1 MVKRM
6 LIDATH
12 AEESRV
18 VVINGNRLEEYDVE
32 TSTKKQIKGNIYLA
46 KVTRVE
52 PSLQAAFVDYGG
64 NRHGFLAFSE
74 IHSDYYQIPVAD
86 REAIAR
92 SHSHPPA
99 MRDADIVEDNIG
111 GDNDDAP
118 KKDRKPVRSRSR
130 RKPRKDDAAST
141 VAGENTDT
149 VTSSDHDDD
158 GEVLENTA
166 ASANSETGEEDS
178 KPRRRRMRNRRKK
191 PEDTE
196 NNADAAAHSD
206 DTNGNDDD
214 NGNGNEGGSNTVA
227 TMSAEIAEI
236 SVDIDDTETVNDD
249 ENIEDMGGDDTDEFS
264 ESIRPQMQK
273 RYKIQEV
280 IKRRQILLVQVVK
293 EERGNKGAA
302 LSTFLSLA
310 GRYCV
315 LMPNTPRGGGISRKI
330 TNAQDRKRLKS
341 ILAELEIPG
350 GMAVI
355 VRTAGAERTKAEIKR
370 DFDYLM
376 RLWDRI
382 RETTLQSQAPCL
394 IYEEADLIKR
404 SIRDL
409 YARDVDEVLVEGD
422 EGYRIAKD
430 FMKML
435 MPSHAKRVQPYKD
448 QGVPLFHRFQV
459 ESQLDAMLNPVVQLK
474 SGGYIVINPTEA
486 LVAIDVNSGRS
497 TRERNIEE
505 TAYKTNLEAAEEL
518 ARQLRL
524 RDLAGL
530 IVVDFI
536 DMEDHRN
543 QGAVER
549 KLKEA
554 MRNDRARLQI
564 GRISPFGLLEM
575 SRQRLRPSLVES
587 AFEVCTHCRG
597 VGLVRSIESSALH
610 LLRVIEEEGMRRRAG
625 ALTVHVASEVAL
637 YILNRKRDSLAEI
650 ENRYGFTVMI
660 FGDDSLISPDHRIE
674 RSRAPK
680 AGDDDNSAV
689 LNTDSVSLTAIE
701 APIELVEEELV
712 ENTSRDDDETDTDT
726 DTNSDSST
734 GTDSDEQ
741 NKRRRRRRR
750 RRGRPD
756 ERDENITANAEE
768 SSSNDDEDDDDN
780 TQSADQGNGDD
791 DGEDDASRK
800 RRRRGKR
807 GGRRRSRRQ
816 EFDAAPRVVSPNDDP
831 EATEKRRS
839 RDHAASDETDIDVII
854 EGDSEGQEA
863 DAFVATGDGEEIRP
877 ARERSTTAPAPA
889 RQRRDRRDRNKDNRR
904 NNQNRD
910 RSEVRNIPIQSGPAP
925 ESGDA
930 ETHDVAAAQTTMPA
944 PALEPATTPAPA
956 PEAASVPT
964 ETTAREKP
972 VSENA
977 QATSQPVKTEAATP
991 AADVIKQ
998 SAPVE
1003 TSPAPAAEP
1012 TTEPAAQPEP
1022 QPAEAATTTNS
1033 SDTAQEEVKAP
1044 EAPAKPKP
1052 KRKGWWS
1059 N

>member
-86 REAIAR
+86 REALTQ
-92 SHSHPPA
+92 SHT
-99 MRDADIVEDNIG
+99 RNVKDAEIVEDNLSDG
-111 GDNDDAP
+111 EDSP
-118 KKDRKPVRSRSR
+118 KKEKKPTRSRSR
-130 RKPRKDDAAST
+130 RKPRAKDKDETVEAADGDASPVEATATADATTSPDSKNDAT
-141 VAGENTDT
+141 
-149 VTSSDHDDD
+149 TSSD
-158 GEVLENTA
+158 
-166 ASANSETGEEDS
+166 EEDA
-178 KPRRRRMRNRRKK
+178 KPRRRRTRNRRKK
-191 PEDTE
+191 SDEVDAST
-196 NNADAAAHSD
+196 ADADAKDASPSEDNTSDANTGSDGD
-206 DTNGNDDD
+206 DTPTGGN
-214 NGNGNEGGSNTVA
+214 A
-227 TMSAEIAEI
+227 AMSAEVAELT
-236 SVDIDDTETVNDD
+236 VDIDSDGSDGDTVSEINAKSD
-249 ENIEDMGGDDTDEFS
+249 EEDIEDLGGDDADEFV
-264 ESIRPQMQK
+264 ESHSRQLQK

-341 ILAELEIPG
+341 ILAELEIPD

-549 KLKEA
+549 KIKEA

-597 VGLVRSIESSALH
+597 VGLVRSIESAALH
-610 LLRVIEEEGMRRRAG
+610 LLRVLEEEGMRRRSG
-625 ALTVHVASEVAL
+625 SLTVHVASEVAL
-637 YILNRKRDSLAEI
+637 YILNRKRETLAEI
-650 ENRYGFTVMI
+650 EQRYGFTVMI

-674 RSRAPK
+674 RSRAK
-680 AGDDDNSAV
+680 KGDELEDVPAV

-701 APIELVEEELV
+701 NPVD
-712 ENTSRDDDETDTDT
+712 TDDDDEEEEESPSAKNTAQD
-726 DTNSDSST
+726 
-734 GTDSDEQ
+734 DEEQ
-741 NKRRRRRRR
+741 GGKRRRRRRR
-750 RRGRPD
+750 RRGR
-756 ERDENITANAEE
+756 
-768 SSSNDDEDDDDN
+768 NDDRDDRNDQQQETSDAEAGNDDNADQNSDNEDDDDEES
-780 TQSADQGNGDD
+780 Q
-791 DGEDDASRK
+791 RK

-816 EFDAAPRVVSPNDDP
+816 DFEAKSTRSPNDDP
-831 EATEKRRS
+831 ALTAARRN
-839 RDHAASDETDIDVII
+839 RDHEAPDGAEENTVIDA
-854 EGDSEGQEA
+854 ESEGQDA
-863 DAFVATGDGEEIRP
+863 DSFDQDGV
-877 ARERSTTAPAPA
+877 REGRSRSTTAPAPA
-889 RQRRDRRDRNKDNRR
+889 RPRRDRNDNRR
-904 NNQNRD
+904 NRRD
-910 RSEVRNIPIQSGPAP
+910 RNDRPRGKDGNNDGGNDRGDVKNIPIQSGPAP
-925 ESGDA
+925 EAEANSKPDA
-930 ETHDVAAAQTTMPA
+930 TAGAPAAAPAEVAAP
-944 PALEPATTPAPA
+944 
-956 PEAASVPT
+956 
-964 ETTAREKP
+964 K
-972 VSENA
+972 
-977 QATSQPVKTEAATP
+977 AATP
-991 AADVIKQ
+991 APKPEEKV
-998 SAPVE
+998 APKAEKPAEKAPEPKAEAKPEPVAAE
-1003 TSPAPAAEP
+1003 KPAPEPAPAAEP
-1012 TTEPAAQPEP
+1012 AKDKKSEP
-1022 QPAEAATTTNS
+1022 
-1033 SDTAQEEVKAP
+1033 K
-1044 EAPAKPKP
+1044 
-1052 KRKGWWS
+1052 KRGWWS
-1059 N
+1059 LGR

>member
-86 REAIAR
+86 REALTQ
-92 SHSHPPA
+92 SHT
-99 MRDADIVEDNIG
+99 RNVKDAEIVEDNLSDG
-111 GDNDDAP
+111 EDSP
-118 KKDRKPVRSRSR
+118 KKEKKPTRSRSR
-130 RKPRKDDAAST
+130 RKPRAKDKDETVEAADGDASPVEAT
-141 VAGENTDT
+141 ATADAT
-149 VTSSDHDDD
+149 TSPDSKNDATTGSD
-158 GEVLENTA
+158 
-166 ASANSETGEEDS
+166 EEDA
-178 KPRRRRMRNRRKK
+178 KPRRRRTRNRRKK
-191 PEDTE
+191 SDEVDAST
-196 NNADAAAHSD
+196 ADADAKDASPSEDNTSDANTGSDGD
-206 DTNGNDDD
+206 DTPTGGN
-214 NGNGNEGGSNTVA
+214 A
-227 TMSAEIAEI
+227 AMSAEVAELT
-236 SVDIDDTETVNDD
+236 VDIDADGSDGDTVSEINAKSD
-249 ENIEDMGGDDTDEFS
+249 EEDIEDLGGDDADEFV
-264 ESIRPQMQK
+264 ESHSRQLQK

-341 ILAELEIPG
+341 ILAELEIPD

-549 KLKEA
+549 KIKEA

-597 VGLVRSIESSALH
+597 VGLVRSIESAALH
-610 LLRVIEEEGMRRRAG
+610 LLRVLEEEGMRRRSG
-625 ALTVHVASEVAL
+625 SLTVHVASEVAL
-637 YILNRKRDSLAEI
+637 YILNRKRETLAEI
-650 ENRYGFTVMI
+650 EQRYGFTVMI

-674 RSRAPK
+674 RSRAK
-680 AGDDDNSAV
+680 KGDELEDVPAV

-701 APIELVEEELV
+701 NPVD
-712 ENTSRDDDETDTDT
+712 TDDDDEEEEEAPSAKNTAQD
-726 DTNSDSST
+726 
-734 GTDSDEQ
+734 DEEQ
-741 NKRRRRRRR
+741 GGKRRRRRRR
-750 RRGRPD
+750 RRGR
-756 ERDENITANAEE
+756 
-768 SSSNDDEDDDDN
+768 NDDRDDRNDQQQEASDAEAGNDDNADQNSDNEDDDDEES
-780 TQSADQGNGDD
+780 Q
-791 DGEDDASRK
+791 RK

-816 EFDAAPRVVSPNDDP
+816 DFEAKSTRSPNDDP
-831 EATEKRRS
+831 ALTAARRN
-839 RDHAASDETDIDVII
+839 RDHEAPDGAEESTVIDA
-854 EGDSEGQEA
+854 ESEGQDA
-863 DAFVATGDGEEIRP
+863 DSFDQEGV
-877 ARERSTTAPAPA
+877 REGRSRSTTAPAPA
-889 RQRRDRRDRNKDNRR
+889 RPRRDRNDNRR
-904 NNQNRD
+904 NRRD
-910 RSEVRNIPIQSGPAP
+910 RNDRPRGKDSNNDGGNDRGDVKNIPIQSGPAP
-925 ESGDA
+925 EADA
-930 ETHDVAAAQTTMPA
+930 NSKPDATAAAPASAPAEVAAP
-944 PALEPATTPAPA
+944 
-956 PEAASVPT
+956 
-964 ETTAREKP
+964 K
-972 VSENA
+972 
-977 QATSQPVKTEAATP
+977 AATP
-991 AADVIKQ
+991 ASKPEEKVAPKAEKSAEKAPEPKAEAKPEPIAAEK
-998 SAPVE
+998 SAPASE
-1003 TSPAPAAEP
+1003 PAPAAEP
-1012 TTEPAAQPEP
+1012 AKDKKSEP
-1022 QPAEAATTTNS
+1022 
-1033 SDTAQEEVKAP
+1033 K
-1044 EAPAKPKP
+1044 
-1052 KRKGWWS
+1052 KRGWWS
-1059 N
+1059 LGR

>member
-86 REAIAR
+86 REALSQGGAQVK
-92 SHSHPPA
+92 
-99 MRDADIVEDNIG
+99 DAEIVEDNIG
-111 GDNDDAP
+111 ETDDSP
-118 KKDRKPVRSRSR
+118 KKEKKSTRSRSR
-130 RKPRKDDAAST
+130 RKPRAKDKDETQDASESDASDGETVVDADAANPSDGASDGA
-141 VAGENTDT
+141 V
-149 VTSSDHDDD
+149 SSD
-158 GEVLENTA
+158 EE
-166 ASANSETGEEDS
+166 ET
-178 KPRRRRMRNRRKK
+178 KPRRRRTRNRRKK
-191 PEDTE
+191 SDDADAQASDASSDEAASGDA
-196 NNADAAAHSD
+196 NADS
-206 DTNGNDDD
+206 NGGSDDD
-214 NGNGNEGGSNTVA
+214 NSPSGGNA
-227 TMSAEIAEI
+227 AMSADVAEL
-236 SVDIDDTETVNDD
+236 SVDVDADGDDSEEDAPSADAGTE
-249 ENIEDMGGDDTDEFS
+249 EEEIEDLGGDDTDEFV
-264 ESIRPQMQK
+264 ESHSRQLQK

-280 IKRRQILLVQVVK
+280 IKRRQIILVQVVK

-330 TNAQDRKRLKS
+330 TNAKDRKRLKS
-341 ILAELEIPG
+341 ILAELEIPD

-422 EGYRIAKD
+422 DGYRVAKD

-543 QGAVER
+543 QASVER

-587 AFEVCTHCRG
+587 AFEVCSHCRG
-597 VGLVRSIESSALH
+597 VGLVRSIESAALH
-610 LLRVIEEEGMRRRAG
+610 LLRVIEEEGMRRRSG

-650 ENRYGFTVMI
+650 EQRYGFTVMI

-674 RSRAPK
+674 RTRAK
-680 AGDDDNSAV
+680 KGDEQEEAAPV

-701 APIELVEEELV
+701 SPVEADDEEE
-712 ENTSRDDDETDTDT
+712 ETIRGDDDDQ
-726 DTNSDSST
+726 
-734 GTDSDEQ
+734 GG
-741 NKRRRRRRR
+741 KRRRRRRR
-750 RRGRPD
+750 RRGRND
-756 ERDENITANAEE
+756 DRDDRTENQQDAADSDAEDADG
-768 SSSNDDEDDDDN
+768 SDRNGSDDDDEDSN
-780 TQSADQGNGDD
+780 
-791 DGEDDASRK
+791 RK

-816 EFDAAPRVVSPNDDP
+816 DFDGNRTRSPNDDP
-831 EATEKRRS
+831 ALTAARRN
-839 RDHAASDETDIDVII
+839 RDHEAPDGSEENTVIDA
-854 EGDSEGQEA
+854 ESEGQDA
-863 DAFVATGDGEEIRP
+863 DSFDQEGVRAGRT
-877 ARERSTTAPAPA
+877 RSTTAPAPA
-889 RQRRDRRDRNKDNRR
+889 RPRRDRNDNRR
-904 NNQNRD
+904 NRRD
-910 RSEVRNIPIQSGPAP
+910 RNSRPERGEGSNERGDVKNIPIQSGPAP
-925 ESGDA
+925 EAVA
-930 ETHDVAAAQTTMPA
+930 ESKADVAAPA
-944 PALEPATTPAPA
+944 PKAEAPKVEAPVEKPAAPKPAEPAKTEAPAPA
-956 PEAASVPT
+956 PE
-964 ETTAREKP
+964 
-972 VSENA
+972 
-977 QATSQPVKTEAATP
+977 
-991 AADVIKQ
+991 
-998 SAPVE
+998 
-1003 TSPAPAAEP
+1003 PAPAAEP
-1012 TTEPAAQPEP
+1012 AKDE
-1022 QPAEAATTTNS
+1022 
-1033 SDTAQEEVKAP
+1033 
-1044 EAPAKPKP
+1044 KPKP
-1052 KRKGWWS
+1052 KKRGWWS
-1059 N
+1059 LGR

>member
-18 VVINGNRLEEYDVE
+18 VVIHGNRLEEYDVE

-86 REAIAR
+86 REAIAQGHAQ
-92 SHSHPPA
+92 SNA
-99 MRDADIVEDNIG
+99 QVKDAEIVEDNIVD
-111 GDNDDAP
+111 GDDSQ
-118 KKDRKPVRSRSR
+118 KKEKKPSRSRSR
-130 RKPRKDDAAST
+130 RKPRAKDKDEASDTPNAESAEAEAST
-141 VAGENTDT
+141 DAPAQSEAATDN
-149 VTSSDHDDD
+149 TSSGDD
-158 GEVLENTA
+158 
-166 ASANSETGEEDS
+166 EDA
-178 KPRRRRMRNRRKK
+178 KPRRRRPRNRRKK
-191 PEDTE
+191 SDEVEASGSNAEE
-196 NNADAAAHSD
+196 NSSTDGNNDSGSDGD
-206 DTNGNDDD
+206 DTPNG
-214 NGNGNEGGSNTVA
+214 GNA
-227 TMSAEIAEI
+227 AMSAEVAELD
-236 SVDIDDTETVNDD
+236 VDIDADSSDEDTGNEVTSLDAESDVEED
-249 ENIEDMGGDDTDEFS
+249 IEDLGGDDSDEFV
-264 ESIRPQMQK
+264 ESHSRQLQK

-280 IKRRQILLVQVVK
+280 IKRRQIILVQVVK

-330 TNAQDRKRLKS
+330 TNAKDRKRLKS
-341 ILAELEIPG
+341 ILAELEIPD

-355 VRTAGAERTKAEIKR
+355 VRTAGSERTKAEIKR

-422 EGYRIAKD
+422 EGYRVAKD

-474 SGGYIVINPTEA
+474 SGGYLVINPTEA
-486 LVAIDVNSGRS
+486 LVAVDVNSGRS

-543 QGAVER
+543 QASVER

-597 VGLVRSIESSALH
+597 VGLVRSIESAALH
-610 LLRVIEEEGMRRRAG
+610 LLRVIEEEGMRRRSG

-637 YILNRKRDSLAEI
+637 YILNRKRDSLGEI
-650 ENRYGFTVMI
+650 ESRYGFSVMI

-674 RSRAPK
+674 RTRAK
-680 AGDDDNSAV
+680 KGDEADEAAPV

-701 APIELVEEELV
+701 NPVDTDDEDETEHNE
-712 ENTSRDDDETDTDT
+712 DDDQ
-726 DTNSDSST
+726 
-734 GTDSDEQ
+734 GG
-741 NKRRRRRRR
+741 KRRRRRRR
-750 RRGRPD
+750 RRGR
-756 ERDENITANAEE
+756 
-768 SSSNDDEDDDDN
+768 NDDRDDRNNDQQQDASGDSDDASDNTDRNNKTDNDDDD
-780 TQSADQGNGDD
+780 DD
-791 DGEDDASRK
+791 SNRK

-816 EFDAAPRVVSPNDDP
+816 DFDGNRSRSPADDP
-831 EATEKRRS
+831 ALTAARRN
-839 RDHAASDETDIDVII
+839 RDHEAPDGTAEDTVIDAET
-854 EGDSEGQEA
+854 EGQDA
-863 DAFVATGDGEEIRP
+863 DSFEQEGVRAGRT
-877 ARERSTTAPAPA
+877 RSTTAPAPA
-889 RQRRDRRDRNKDNRR
+889 RPRRDRNDNRR
-904 NNQNRD
+904 NRRD
-910 RSEVRNIPIQSGPAP
+910 RNNRPNNQDGDKDGSNERDVKNIPIQSGPAP
-925 ESGDA
+925 EAQPETPVEAKPQAASSSASAPAEVSAPAAKEEAPNA
-930 ETHDVAAAQTTMPA
+930 ETPA
-944 PALEPATTPAPA
+944 EKPSEKPVEPKADEPKKAEPA
-956 PEAASVPT
+956 PEAT
-964 ETTAREKP
+964 
-972 VSENA
+972 
-977 QATSQPVKTEAATP
+977 
-991 AADVIKQ
+991 
-998 SAPVE
+998 
-1003 TSPAPAAEP
+1003 PAAEP
-1012 TTEPAAQPEP
+1012 AKDE
-1022 QPAEAATTTNS
+1022 
-1033 SDTAQEEVKAP
+1033 
-1044 EAPAKPKP
+1044 KPKP
-1052 KRKGWWS
+1052 KKRGWWS
-1059 N
+1059 LGR

>member
-18 VVINGNRLEEYDVE
+18 VVIHGNRLEEYDVE

-86 REAIAR
+86 REAIAQGHAQ
-92 SHSHPPA
+92 SNA
-99 MRDADIVEDNIG
+99 QVKDAEIVEDNIG
-111 GDNDDAP
+111 DGDDSQ
-118 KKDRKPVRSRSR
+118 KKEKKPSRSRSR
-130 RKPRKDDAAST
+130 RKPRAKDKDEASDTPNAESPEAEAST
-141 VAGENTDT
+141 DAPAQSEAATDN
-149 VTSSDHDDD
+149 TSSGD
-158 GEVLENTA
+158 
-166 ASANSETGEEDS
+166 EEDA
-178 KPRRRRMRNRRKK
+178 KPRRRRPRNRRKK
-191 PEDTE
+191 SDEVEASGSNAEE
-196 NNADAAAHSD
+196 NSSTDGNNDSGSDGD
-206 DTNGNDDD
+206 DTPTGGN
-214 NGNGNEGGSNTVA
+214 A
-227 TMSAEIAEI
+227 AMSAEVAELD
-236 SVDIDDTETVNDD
+236 VDIDADSSDEDTGNEVTSLDAESDVEED
-249 ENIEDMGGDDTDEFS
+249 IEDLGGDDSDEFV
-264 ESIRPQMQK
+264 ESHSRQLQK

-280 IKRRQILLVQVVK
+280 IKRRQIILVQVVK

-330 TNAQDRKRLKS
+330 TNAKDRKRLKS
-341 ILAELEIPG
+341 ILAELEIPD

-355 VRTAGAERTKAEIKR
+355 VRTAGSERTKAEIKR

-422 EGYRIAKD
+422 EGYRVAKD

-474 SGGYIVINPTEA
+474 SGGYLVINPTEA
-486 LVAIDVNSGRS
+486 LVAVDVNSGRS

-543 QGAVER
+543 QASVER

-597 VGLVRSIESSALH
+597 VGLVRSIESAALH
-610 LLRVIEEEGMRRRAG
+610 LLRVIEEEGMRRRSG

-637 YILNRKRDSLAEI
+637 YILNRKRDSLGEI
-650 ENRYGFTVMI
+650 ESRYGFSVMI

-674 RSRAPK
+674 RTRAK
-680 AGDDDNSAV
+680 KGDEADEAAPV

-701 APIELVEEELV
+701 NPVDTDDEDETEHNE
-712 ENTSRDDDETDTDT
+712 DDDQ
-726 DTNSDSST
+726 
-734 GTDSDEQ
+734 GG
-741 NKRRRRRRR
+741 KRRRRRRR
-750 RRGRPD
+750 RRGR
-756 ERDENITANAEE
+756 
-768 SSSNDDEDDDDN
+768 NDDRDDRNNDQQQDASGDSDDSSDNADRNNKTDNDDDD
-780 TQSADQGNGDD
+780 DD
-791 DGEDDASRK
+791 SNRK

-816 EFDAAPRVVSPNDDP
+816 DFDGNRTRSPADDP
-831 EATEKRRS
+831 ALTAARRN
-839 RDHAASDETDIDVII
+839 RDHEAPDGTAEDTVIDAET
-854 EGDSEGQEA
+854 EGQDA
-863 DAFVATGDGEEIRP
+863 DSFEQEGVRAGRT
-877 ARERSTTAPAPA
+877 RSTTAPAPA
-889 RQRRDRRDRNKDNRR
+889 RPRRDRNDNRR
-904 NNQNRD
+904 NRRD
-910 RSEVRNIPIQSGPAP
+910 RNNRPNNQDGDKDGSNERDVKNIPIQSGPAP
-925 ESGDA
+925 EAQPETPIEAKPEAASSSASAPAEVSAPAPKEEAPKA
-930 ETHDVAAAQTTMPA
+930 ETPA
-944 PALEPATTPAPA
+944 EKPSEKPVEPKADEAKKAEPA
-956 PEAASVPT
+956 PEAT
-964 ETTAREKP
+964 
-972 VSENA
+972 
-977 QATSQPVKTEAATP
+977 
-991 AADVIKQ
+991 
-998 SAPVE
+998 
-1003 TSPAPAAEP
+1003 PAAEP
-1012 TTEPAAQPEP
+1012 AKDE
-1022 QPAEAATTTNS
+1022 
-1033 SDTAQEEVKAP
+1033 
-1044 EAPAKPKP
+1044 KPKP
-1052 KRKGWWS
+1052 KKRGWWS
-1059 N
+1059 LGR

>member
-18 VVINGNRLEEYDVE
+18 VVIHGNRLEEYDVE

-86 REAIAR
+86 REAIAQGHAQ
-92 SHSHPPA
+92 SNA
-99 MRDADIVEDNIG
+99 QVKDAEIVEDNIG
-111 GDNDDAP
+111 DGDDSQ
-118 KKDRKPVRSRSR
+118 KKEKKPSRSRSR
-130 RKPRKDDAAST
+130 RKPRTKDKDEASDTPNAESPEAEAST
-141 VAGENTDT
+141 DAPAQSEAATDN
-149 VTSSDHDDD
+149 TSSGD
-158 GEVLENTA
+158 
-166 ASANSETGEEDS
+166 EEDA
-178 KPRRRRMRNRRKK
+178 KPRRRRPRNRRKK
-191 PEDTE
+191 SDEVEASGSNAEE
-196 NNADAAAHSD
+196 NSSTDGNNDSGSDGD
-206 DTNGNDDD
+206 DTPTGGN
-214 NGNGNEGGSNTVA
+214 A
-227 TMSAEIAEI
+227 AMSAEVAELD
-236 SVDIDDTETVNDD
+236 VDIDADSSEEDTGNEVTSLDAESDVEED
-249 ENIEDMGGDDTDEFS
+249 IEDLGGDDSDEFV
-264 ESIRPQMQK
+264 ESHSRQLQK

-280 IKRRQILLVQVVK
+280 IKRRQIILVQVVK

-330 TNAQDRKRLKS
+330 TNAKDRKRLKS
-341 ILAELEIPG
+341 ILAELEIPD

-355 VRTAGAERTKAEIKR
+355 VRTAGSERTKAEIKR

-422 EGYRIAKD
+422 EGYRVAKD

-474 SGGYIVINPTEA
+474 SGGYLVINPTEA
-486 LVAIDVNSGRS
+486 LVAVDVNSGRS

-543 QGAVER
+543 QASVER

-597 VGLVRSIESSALH
+597 VGLVRSIESAALH
-610 LLRVIEEEGMRRRAG
+610 LLRVIEEEGMRRRSG

-637 YILNRKRDSLAEI
+637 YILNRKRDSLGEI
-650 ENRYGFTVMI
+650 ESRYGFSVMI

-674 RSRAPK
+674 RTRAK
-680 AGDDDNSAV
+680 KGDEADEAAPV

-701 APIELVEEELV
+701 NPVDTDDEDETEHNE
-712 ENTSRDDDETDTDT
+712 DDDQ
-726 DTNSDSST
+726 
-734 GTDSDEQ
+734 GG
-741 NKRRRRRRR
+741 KRRRRRRR
-750 RRGRPD
+750 RRGR
-756 ERDENITANAEE
+756 
-768 SSSNDDEDDDDN
+768 NDDRDDRNNDQQQDASGDSDDSSDNTDRNNKTDNDDDD
-780 TQSADQGNGDD
+780 DD
-791 DGEDDASRK
+791 SNRK

-816 EFDAAPRVVSPNDDP
+816 DFDGNRTRSPADDP
-831 EATEKRRS
+831 ALTAARRN
-839 RDHAASDETDIDVII
+839 RDHEAPDGTAEDTVIDAET
-854 EGDSEGQEA
+854 EGQDA
-863 DAFVATGDGEEIRP
+863 DSFEQEGVRAGRT
-877 ARERSTTAPAPA
+877 RSTTAPAPA
-889 RQRRDRRDRNKDNRR
+889 RPRRDRNDNRR
-904 NNQNRD
+904 NRRD
-910 RSEVRNIPIQSGPAP
+910 RNNRPNNQDGDKDGSNERDVKNIPIQSGPAP
-925 ESGDA
+925 EAQPETPVEAKPQAASSSASAPAEVSAPAAKEEAPNA
-930 ETHDVAAAQTTMPA
+930 ETPA
-944 PALEPATTPAPA
+944 EKPSEKPVEPKADEPKKAEPA
-956 PEAASVPT
+956 PEAT
-964 ETTAREKP
+964 
-972 VSENA
+972 
-977 QATSQPVKTEAATP
+977 
-991 AADVIKQ
+991 
-998 SAPVE
+998 
-1003 TSPAPAAEP
+1003 PAAEP
-1012 TTEPAAQPEP
+1012 AKDE
-1022 QPAEAATTTNS
+1022 
-1033 SDTAQEEVKAP
+1033 
-1044 EAPAKPKP
+1044 KPKP
-1052 KRKGWWS
+1052 KKRGWWS
-1059 N
+1059 LGR

>member
-86 REAIAR
+86 REALSQGGAQVK
-92 SHSHPPA
+92 
-99 MRDADIVEDNIG
+99 DAEIVEDNIG
-111 GDNDDAP
+111 ETDDSP
-118 KKDRKPVRSRSR
+118 KKEKKSTRSRSR
-130 RKPRKDDAAST
+130 RKPRAKDKDETQDASESDATDGETVVDADAA
-141 VAGENTDT
+141 NPTDG
-149 VTSSDHDDD
+149 VSDGAVSSD
-158 GEVLENTA
+158 EE
-166 ASANSETGEEDS
+166 ET
-178 KPRRRRMRNRRKK
+178 KPRRRRTRNRRKK
-191 PEDTE
+191 SDDADAVASDASSDEAASGDA
-196 NNADAAAHSD
+196 NADTDGGS
-206 DTNGNDDD
+206 DDD
-214 NGNGNEGGSNTVA
+214 NSPSGGNA
-227 TMSAEIAEI
+227 AMSADVAEL
-236 SVDIDDTETVNDD
+236 SVDVDADGDDSEKDAPSADAGTEG
-249 ENIEDMGGDDTDEFS
+249 EEIEDLGGDDTDEFV
-264 ESIRPQMQK
+264 ESHSRQLQK

-280 IKRRQILLVQVVK
+280 IKRRQIILVQVVK

-330 TNAQDRKRLKS
+330 TNAKDRKRLKS
-341 ILAELEIPG
+341 ILAELEIPD

-422 EGYRIAKD
+422 DGYRVAKD

-543 QGAVER
+543 QASVER

-587 AFEVCTHCRG
+587 AFEVCSHCRG
-597 VGLVRSIESSALH
+597 VGLVRSIESAALH
-610 LLRVIEEEGMRRRAG
+610 LLRVIEEEGMRRRSG

-650 ENRYGFTVMI
+650 EQRYGFTVMI

-674 RSRAPK
+674 RTRAK
-680 AGDDDNSAV
+680 KGDEQEEAAPV

-701 APIELVEEELV
+701 SPVEADDEEEETV
-712 ENTSRDDDETDTDT
+712 RGDDDDQ
-726 DTNSDSST
+726 
-734 GTDSDEQ
+734 GG
-741 NKRRRRRRR
+741 KRRRRRRR
-750 RRGRPD
+750 RRGRND
-756 ERDENITANAEE
+756 DRDDRTENQQDAADSDADDADGSDRNG
-768 SSSNDDEDDDDN
+768 SDDDDEDSN
-780 TQSADQGNGDD
+780 
-791 DGEDDASRK
+791 RK

-816 EFDAAPRVVSPNDDP
+816 DFDGNRTRSPNDDP
-831 EATEKRRS
+831 ALTAARRN
-839 RDHAASDETDIDVII
+839 RDHEAPDGSEENTVIDA
-854 EGDSEGQEA
+854 ESEGQDA
-863 DAFVATGDGEEIRP
+863 DSFDQEGVRAGRT
-877 ARERSTTAPAPA
+877 RSTTAPAPA
-889 RQRRDRRDRNKDNRR
+889 RPRRDRNDNRR
-904 NNQNRD
+904 NRRD
-910 RSEVRNIPIQSGPAP
+910 RNSRPERGEGGNERGDVKNIPIQTGPAP
-925 ESGDA
+925 EAVTESKP
-930 ETHDVAAAQTTMPA
+930 DVAAAPASAPAEVTAPAPKSEAPKVEAPAEKPAAPKPVEPAKTEAPA
-944 PALEPATTPAPA
+944 PAPAPA
-956 PEAASVPT
+956 PEAA
-964 ETTAREKP
+964 
-972 VSENA
+972 
-977 QATSQPVKTEAATP
+977 
-991 AADVIKQ
+991 
-998 SAPVE
+998 
-1003 TSPAPAAEP
+1003 PAAEP
-1012 TTEPAAQPEP
+1012 AKDE
-1022 QPAEAATTTNS
+1022 
-1033 SDTAQEEVKAP
+1033 
-1044 EAPAKPKP
+1044 KPKP
-1052 KRKGWWS
+1052 KKRGWWS
-1059 N
+1059 LGR

>member
-86 REAIAR
+86 REALSR
-92 SHSHPPA
+92 SHSDVK
-99 MRDADIVEDNIG
+99 DADIVEDNIG
-111 GDNDDAP
+111 DASEGNDTP
-118 KKDRKPVRSRSR
+118 KKEKKPARTRNR
-130 RKPRKDDAAST
+130 RKPRAKASDETAVETDAEAPATDENADSAATVAADAPASDDA
-141 VAGENTDT
+141 GD
-149 VTSSDHDDD
+149 
-158 GEVLENTA
+158 
-166 ASANSETGEEDS
+166 EDA
-178 KPRRRRMRNRRKK
+178 KPRRRRTRNRRKK
-191 PEDTE
+191 SDDVEASGDDS
-196 NNADAAAHSD
+196 ADASSNDGD
-206 DTNGNDDD
+206 DTDGSGGGN
-214 NGNGNEGGSNTVA
+214 A
-227 TMSAEIAEI
+227 AMSAEIAELT
-236 SVDIDDTETVNDD
+236 VDIETEPAGAAEGEEEIDDL
-249 ENIEDMGGDDTDEFS
+249 GGDDGDEFS
-264 ESIRPQMQK
+264 DSHRPQMQK

-341 ILAELEIPG
+341 ILAELEIPD

-355 VRTAGAERTKAEIKR
+355 VRTAGSERTKAEIKR

-543 QGAVER
+543 QASVER

-587 AFEVCTHCRG
+587 AFEVCAHCRG
-597 VGLVRSIESSALH
+597 VGLVRSIESAALH
-610 LLRVIEEEGMRRRAG
+610 LLRVLEEEGMRRRSG

-637 YILNRKRDSLAEI
+637 YILNRKRDTLAEI
-650 ENRYGFTVMI
+650 EQRYGFTVMI

-674 RSRAPK
+674 RTRAK
-680 AGDDDNSAV
+680 KGDEEEALPV

-701 APIELVEEELV
+701 SPVEADEDDEEDDV
-712 ENTSRDDDETDTDT
+712 AEARDTRDQRDDDDQ
-726 DTNSDSST
+726 
-734 GTDSDEQ
+734 G

-750 RRGRPD
+750 RRGR
-756 ERDENITANAEE
+756 
-768 SSSNDDEDDDDN
+768 NDDRDDRNDQNDADASDDVAGASDRSDQDDNEDDDDDEA
-780 TQSADQGNGDD
+780 Q
-791 DGEDDASRK
+791 RK

-816 EFDAAPRVVSPNDDP
+816 EFENAPRVKSPADDAQ
-831 EATEKRRS
+831 ATALRRD
-839 RDHAASDETDIDVII
+839 RDHSAP
-854 EGDSEGQEA
+854 EGHAEDQVVDADSEGQDA
-863 DAFVATGDGEEIRP
+863 DSFDQEGVRAGRQ
-877 ARERSTTAPAPA
+877 RSTTAPAPA
-889 RQRRDRRDRNKDNRR
+889 RPRRERRDRNDNRR
-904 NNQNRD
+904 NRRD
-910 RSEVRNIPIQSGPAP
+910 RNDRNDRADVKNIPIQSGPAP
-925 ESGDA
+925 ETAEEIAKEAVSAPAQSPA
-930 ETHDVAAAQTTMPA
+930 ETVVEKPA
-944 PALEPATTPAPA
+944 SPAPA
-956 PEAASVPT
+956 PAA
-964 ETTAREKP
+964 
-972 VSENA
+972 
-977 QATSQPVKTEAATP
+977 
-991 AADVIKQ
+991 
-998 SAPVE
+998 
-1003 TSPAPAAEP
+1003 APAAEKSEP
-1012 TTEPAAQPEP
+1012 KAEPKKPAPKAEKPAEPVASEPVATEPAKDE
-1022 QPAEAATTTNS
+1022 
-1033 SDTAQEEVKAP
+1033 
-1044 EAPAKPKP
+1044 KPKP
-1052 KRKGWWS
+1052 KKRGWWS
-1059 N
+1059 LGR

>member
-86 REAIAR
+86 REALTQ
-92 SHSHPPA
+92 SHT
-99 MRDADIVEDNIG
+99 RNVKDAEIVEDNVSDG
-111 GDNDDAP
+111 EDSP
-118 KKDRKPVRSRSR
+118 KKEKKPTRSRSR
-130 RKPRKDDAAST
+130 RKPRAKDKDETVEAADGDASPVEAT
-141 VAGENTDT
+141 ATADAT
-149 VTSSDHDDD
+149 TSPDSKNDATTGSD
-158 GEVLENTA
+158 
-166 ASANSETGEEDS
+166 EEDA
-178 KPRRRRMRNRRKK
+178 KPRRRRTRNRRKK
-191 PEDTE
+191 SDEVDAST
-196 NNADAAAHSD
+196 ADADAKDASPSEDNTSDANTGSDGD
-206 DTNGNDDD
+206 DTPTGGN
-214 NGNGNEGGSNTVA
+214 A
-227 TMSAEIAEI
+227 AMSAEVAELT
-236 SVDIDDTETVNDD
+236 VDIDADGSDGDTVSEINAKSD
-249 ENIEDMGGDDTDEFS
+249 EEDIEDLGGDDADEFV
-264 ESIRPQMQK
+264 ESHSRQLQK

-341 ILAELEIPG
+341 ILAELEIPD

-549 KLKEA
+549 KIKEA

-597 VGLVRSIESSALH
+597 VGLVRSIESAALH
-610 LLRVIEEEGMRRRAG
+610 LLRVLEEEGMRRRSG
-625 ALTVHVASEVAL
+625 SLTVHVASEVAL
-637 YILNRKRDSLAEI
+637 YILNRKRETLAEI
-650 ENRYGFTVMI
+650 EQRYGFTVMI

-674 RSRAPK
+674 RSRAK
-680 AGDDDNSAV
+680 KGDELEDVPAV

-701 APIELVEEELV
+701 NPVD
-712 ENTSRDDDETDTDT
+712 TDDDDEEEEEAPSAKNTAQD
-726 DTNSDSST
+726 
-734 GTDSDEQ
+734 DEEQ
-741 NKRRRRRRR
+741 GGKRRRRRRR
-750 RRGRPD
+750 RRGR
-756 ERDENITANAEE
+756 
-768 SSSNDDEDDDDN
+768 NDDRDDRNDQQQEASDAETGNDDNADQNSDNEDDDDEES
-780 TQSADQGNGDD
+780 Q
-791 DGEDDASRK
+791 RK

-816 EFDAAPRVVSPNDDP
+816 DFEAKSTRSPNDDP
-831 EATEKRRS
+831 ALTAARRN
-839 RDHAASDETDIDVII
+839 RDHEAPDGAEASTVIDA
-854 EGDSEGQEA
+854 ESEGQDA
-863 DAFVATGDGEEIRP
+863 DSFDQEGV
-877 ARERSTTAPAPA
+877 REGRSRSTTAPAPA
-889 RQRRDRRDRNKDNRR
+889 RPRRDRNDNRR
-904 NNQNRD
+904 NRRD
-910 RSEVRNIPIQSGPAP
+910 RNDRPRGKDGNNDGGNDRGDVKNIPIQSGPAP
-925 ESGDA
+925 EADA
-930 ETHDVAAAQTTMPA
+930 NSKPDATAAAPAAAPAEVAAP
-944 PALEPATTPAPA
+944 
-956 PEAASVPT
+956 
-964 ETTAREKP
+964 K
-972 VSENA
+972 
-977 QATSQPVKTEAATP
+977 AATP
-991 AADVIKQ
+991 APKPEEKV
-998 SAPVE
+998 APKAE
-1003 TSPAPAAEP
+1003 KPAEKAPEPKAEAKPEQIAAEKPTPASESAPAAEP
-1012 TTEPAAQPEP
+1012 AKDKKSEP
-1022 QPAEAATTTNS
+1022 
-1033 SDTAQEEVKAP
+1033 K
-1044 EAPAKPKP
+1044 
-1052 KRKGWWS
+1052 KRGWWS
-1059 N
+1059 LGR

>member
-86 REAIAR
+86 REAFAQQ
-92 SHSHPPA
+92 SNTQVK
-99 MRDADIVEDNIG
+99 DAEIVEDNIG
-111 GDNDDAP
+111 DSEDSP
-118 KKDRKPVRSRSR
+118 KKEKKPSRSRSR
-130 RKPRKDDAAST
+130 RKPRAQSNDDASDTSDAEAPEANAST
-141 VAGENTDT
+141 EAPAQSDAATDNT
-149 VTSSDHDDD
+149 VS
-158 GEVLENTA
+158 
-166 ASANSETGEEDS
+166 GEEEEA
-178 KPRRRRMRNRRKK
+178 KPRRRRPRNRRKK
-191 PEDTE
+191 
-196 NNADAAAHSD
+196 SD
-206 DTNGNDDD
+206 DVEASGSDAEETQSSDSSDNSSSDGDDTPTGGN
-214 NGNGNEGGSNTVA
+214 A
-227 TMSAEIAEI
+227 AMSAEIAELEVE
-236 SVDIDDTETVNDD
+236 VDDANEVTALDATADVEED
-249 ENIEDMGGDDTDEFS
+249 IEDMGGDDDGDEFV
-264 ESIRPQMQK
+264 ESHSRQLQK

-280 IKRRQILLVQVVK
+280 IKRRQIILVQVVK

-330 TNAQDRKRLKS
+330 TNAKDRKRLKS
-341 ILAELEIPG
+341 ILAELEIPD

-355 VRTAGAERTKAEIKR
+355 VRTAGSERTKAEIKR

-422 EGYRIAKD
+422 DGYRVAKD

-474 SGGYIVINPTEA
+474 SGGYLVINPTEA
-486 LVAIDVNSGRS
+486 LVAVDVNSGRS

-543 QGAVER
+543 QASVER

-597 VGLVRSIESSALH
+597 VGLVRSIESAALH
-610 LLRVIEEEGMRRRAG
+610 LLRVIEEEGMRRRSG

-637 YILNRKRDSLAEI
+637 YILNRKRDSLGEI
-650 ENRYGFTVMI
+650 ESRYGFSVMI

-674 RSRAPK
+674 RTRAK
-680 AGDDDNSAV
+680 KGDEVEEVSAV

-701 APIELVEEELV
+701 NPVDADDEEDEIERNE
-712 ENTSRDDDETDTDT
+712 DDDQ
-726 DTNSDSST
+726 
-734 GTDSDEQ
+734 GG
-741 NKRRRRRRR
+741 KRRRRRRR
-750 RRGRPD
+750 RRGR
-756 ERDENITANAEE
+756 
-768 SSSNDDEDDDDN
+768 NDDRDDRNTDQQQEASDDSDDATDNTDRNNNEDDDDESN
-780 TQSADQGNGDD
+780 
-791 DGEDDASRK
+791 RK

-816 EFDAAPRVVSPNDDP
+816 DFDANRTRSPADDP
-831 EATEKRRS
+831 ALTAARRN
-839 RDHAASDETDIDVII
+839 RDHEAPDGADENTVVDA
-854 EGDSEGQEA
+854 DSEGQDA
-863 DAFVATGDGEEIRP
+863 DSFDQEGVRAGRT
-877 ARERSTTAPAPA
+877 RSTTAPAPA
-889 RQRRDRRDRNKDNRR
+889 RPRRDRNDNRR
-904 NNQNRD
+904 NRRD
-910 RSEVRNIPIQSGPAP
+910 RNTRSDRNDGDEDRGDVKNIPIQSGPAP
-925 ESGDA
+925 EAKPEA
-930 ETHDVAAAQTTMPA
+930 EAAPASAPAEVSAPA
-944 PALEPATTPAPA
+944 PKQEAPKAEAPVEKAAEKPAEPKAAEPAKVEKPEPKPAPAPA
-956 PEAASVPT
+956 PEAT
-964 ETTAREKP
+964 
-972 VSENA
+972 
-977 QATSQPVKTEAATP
+977 
-991 AADVIKQ
+991 
-998 SAPVE
+998 
-1003 TSPAPAAEP
+1003 PAAEP
-1012 TTEPAAQPEP
+1012 AKDE
-1022 QPAEAATTTNS
+1022 
-1033 SDTAQEEVKAP
+1033 
-1044 EAPAKPKP
+1044 KPKP
-1052 KRKGWWS
+1052 KKRGWWS
-1059 N
+1059 LGR

>member
-86 REAIAR
+86 REALSR
-92 SHSHPPA
+92 SHSDVK
-99 MRDADIVEDNIG
+99 DADIVEDNIG
-111 GDNDDAP
+111 DASEGNDTP
-118 KKDRKPVRSRSR
+118 KKEKKPARTRNR
-130 RKPRKDDAAST
+130 RKPRAKASDETAVETDAEAPATDENADSAATVAADAPASDDA
-141 VAGENTDT
+141 GD
-149 VTSSDHDDD
+149 
-158 GEVLENTA
+158 
-166 ASANSETGEEDS
+166 EDA
-178 KPRRRRMRNRRKK
+178 KPRRRRTRNRRKK
-191 PEDTE
+191 SDDVEASGDDS
-196 NNADAAAHSD
+196 ADASSNDGD
-206 DTNGNDDD
+206 DTDGSGGGN
-214 NGNGNEGGSNTVA
+214 A
-227 TMSAEIAEI
+227 AMSAEIAELT
-236 SVDIDDTETVNDD
+236 VDIETEPAGAAEGEEEIDDL
-249 ENIEDMGGDDTDEFS
+249 GGDDGDEFS
-264 ESIRPQMQK
+264 DSHRPQMQK

-341 ILAELEIPG
+341 ILAELEIPD

-355 VRTAGAERTKAEIKR
+355 VRTAGSERTKAEIKR

-543 QGAVER
+543 QASVER

-587 AFEVCTHCRG
+587 AFEVCAHCRG
-597 VGLVRSIESSALH
+597 VGLVRSIESAALH
-610 LLRVIEEEGMRRRAG
+610 LLRVLEEEGMRRRSG
-625 ALTVHVASEVAL
+625 ALTVHVSSEVAL
-637 YILNRKRDSLAEI
+637 YILNRKRDTLAEI
-650 ENRYGFTVMI
+650 EQRYGFTVMI

-674 RSRAPK
+674 RTRAK
-680 AGDDDNSAV
+680 KGDEEEALPV

-701 APIELVEEELV
+701 SPVEADEDDEEDDV
-712 ENTSRDDDETDTDT
+712 AEARDTRDQRDDDDQ
-726 DTNSDSST
+726 
-734 GTDSDEQ
+734 G

-750 RRGRPD
+750 RRGR
-756 ERDENITANAEE
+756 
-768 SSSNDDEDDDDN
+768 NDDRDDRNDQNDADASDDAAGASDRSDQDDNEDDDDDEA
-780 TQSADQGNGDD
+780 Q
-791 DGEDDASRK
+791 RK

-816 EFDAAPRVVSPNDDP
+816 EFENAPRVKSPADDAQ
-831 EATEKRRS
+831 ATALRRD
-839 RDHAASDETDIDVII
+839 RDHSAP
-854 EGDSEGQEA
+854 EGHAEDQVVDADSEGQDA
-863 DAFVATGDGEEIRP
+863 DSFDQEGVRAGRQ
-877 ARERSTTAPAPA
+877 RSTTAPAPA
-889 RQRRDRRDRNKDNRR
+889 RPRRERRDRNDNRR
-904 NNQNRD
+904 NRRD
-910 RSEVRNIPIQSGPAP
+910 RNDRNDRADVKNIPIQSGPAP
-925 ESGDA
+925 ETAEEIAKEAVSAPAQSPA
-930 ETHDVAAAQTTMPA
+930 ETVVEKPA
-944 PALEPATTPAPA
+944 SPAPA
-956 PEAASVPT
+956 PAA
-964 ETTAREKP
+964 
-972 VSENA
+972 
-977 QATSQPVKTEAATP
+977 
-991 AADVIKQ
+991 
-998 SAPVE
+998 
-1003 TSPAPAAEP
+1003 APAAEKSEP
-1012 TTEPAAQPEP
+1012 KAEPKKPAPKAEKAAEPVVSEPVATEPAKDE
-1022 QPAEAATTTNS
+1022 
-1033 SDTAQEEVKAP
+1033 
-1044 EAPAKPKP
+1044 KPKP
-1052 KRKGWWS
+1052 KKRGWWS
-1059 N
+1059 LGR

>member
-6 LIDATH
+6 LIDTTH
-12 AEESRV
+12 AEENRV

-74 IHSDYYQIPVAD
+74 IHSDYYQIPMAD
-86 REAIAR
+86 REAMAKAQTPTIK
-92 SHSHPPA
+92 
-99 MRDADIVEDNIG
+99 DADIVEDNIG
-111 GDNDDAP
+111 GDGDGEGSSEKE
-118 KKDRKPVRSRSR
+118 KKPARSRSR
-130 RKPRKDDAAST
+130 RKPRKDAAK
-141 VAGENTDT
+141 AEQNDIPDT
-149 VTSSDHDDD
+149 EKPED
-158 GEVLENTA
+158 TA
-166 ASANSETGEEDS
+166 AQAADGASDDNSADADAKNDEQEDA
-178 KPRRRRMRNRRKK
+178 KPRRRRPRNRRKK
-191 PEDTE
+191 SDEVEAASEAEGNGD
-196 NNADAAAHSD
+196 NAADDSAQSAHD
-206 DTNGNDDD
+206 DDNSGNDDGPKGG
-214 NGNGNEGGSNTVA
+214 GNA
-227 TMSAEIAEI
+227 AMSAEVAEL
-236 SVDIDDTETVNDD
+236 SVDVEDAKHSTEGNGDDD
-249 ENIEDMGGDDTDEFS
+249 EDIEDIGGDDTDEFS
-264 ESIRPQMQK
+264 DSVRPQMQK

-330 TNAQDRKRLKS
+330 TNAKDRKRLKS

-422 EGYRIAKD
+422 DGYRVAKD

-486 LVAIDVNSGRS
+486 LVAVDVNSGRS

-518 ARQLRL
+518 SRQLRL

-543 QGAVER
+543 QASVER

-587 AFEVCTHCRG
+587 AFEVCAHCRG
-597 VGLVRSIESSALH
+597 VGLVRSIESAALH
-610 LLRVIEEEGMRRRAG
+610 LLRVIEEEGMRKRSG

-650 ENRYGFTVMI
+650 EQRYGFTVMI
-660 FGDDSLISPDHRIE
+660 FGDDSLISPDYRIE
-674 RSRAPK
+674 RTRAKKEDAEDAP
-680 AGDDDNSAV
+680 AV
-689 LNTDSVSLTAIE
+689 LNSDSVSLSAIE
-701 APIELVEEELV
+701 APVEKIEED
-712 ENTSRDDDETDTDT
+712 NDQTSD
-726 DTNSDSST
+726 
-734 GTDSDEQ
+734 DSDDNDDQ
-741 NKRRRRRRR
+741 GGKRRRRRRR
-750 RRGRPD
+750 RRGRND
-756 ERDENITANAEE
+756 DRDTANDRQDN
-768 SSSNDDEDDDDN
+768 NDGNDDDDTGN
-780 TQSADQGNGDD
+780 DNDRHADGNDDNDQDGDD
-791 DGEDDASRK
+791 DSQRK

-816 EFDAAPRVVSPNDDP
+816 DFEGTPRNTSPADD
-831 EATEKRRS
+831 
-839 RDHAASDETDIDVII
+839 
-854 EGDSEGQEA
+854 A
-863 DAFVATGDGEEIRP
+863 DATAERRNRPHNTDDVNAPDAVIDAESDGQDADSFDNEGVSA
-877 ARERSTTAPAPA
+877 ARSRSTTAPAPA
-889 RQRRDRRDRNKDNRR
+889 RQRRERRDRNDRRNKRDNRD
-904 NNQNRD
+904 NRD
-910 RSEVRNIPIQSGPAP
+910 RGEVRNIPIQSGPAP
-925 ESGDA
+925 EA
-930 ETHDVAAAQTTMPA
+930 VAT
-944 PALEPATTPAPA
+944 
-956 PEAASVPT
+956 PEAAPQTEVENKPQSPAPSAAAEAPKPAETSVP
-964 ETTAREKP
+964 ASAPANDKA
-972 VSENA
+972 ENA
-977 QATSQPVKTEAATP
+977 EPVKSKAKPEATP
-991 AADVIKQ
+991 ALA
-998 SAPVE
+998 E
-1003 TSPAPAAEP
+1003 TA
-1012 TTEPAAQPEP
+1012 
-1022 QPAEAATTTNS
+1022 
-1033 SDTAQEEVKAP
+1033 AP
-1044 EAPAKPKP
+1044 ESAPAKPEKP
-1052 KRKGWWS
+1052 KARKRGWW
-1059 N
+1059 NLGK

>member
-18 VVINGNRLEEYDVE
+18 VVIHGNRLEEYDVE

-86 REAIAR
+86 REALAQQ
-92 SHSHPPA
+92 SNTQVK
-99 MRDADIVEDNIG
+99 DAEIVEDNIG
-111 GDNDDAP
+111 DTEDSP
-118 KKDRKPVRSRSR
+118 KKDKKPSRSRSR
-130 RKPRKDDAAST
+130 RKPRAQSKDEASDT
-141 VAGENTDT
+141 PEAENTDA
-149 VTSSDHDDD
+149 
-158 GEVLENTA
+158 A
-166 ASANSETGEEDS
+166 ASADAAAPSDAATDNAGSGEEEEA
-178 KPRRRRMRNRRKK
+178 KPRRRRPRNRRKK
-191 PEDTE
+191 
-196 NNADAAAHSD
+196 SD
-206 DTNGNDDD
+206 DVEASGNDAEASSDGNDD
-214 NGNGNEGGSNTVA
+214 NGSDGDDTPTGGNA
-227 TMSAEIAEI
+227 AMSAEIAELE
-236 SVDIDDTETVNDD
+236 VDVDD
-249 ENIEDMGGDDTDEFS
+249 EANEVTALDATTDVEEDIEDMGGDDDGDEFV
-264 ESIRPQMQK
+264 ESHSRQLQK

-280 IKRRQILLVQVVK
+280 IKRRQIILVQVVK

-330 TNAQDRKRLKS
+330 TNAKDRKRLKS
-341 ILAELEIPG
+341 ILAELEIPD

-355 VRTAGAERTKAEIKR
+355 VRTAGSERTKAEIKR

-422 EGYRIAKD
+422 DGYRVAKD

-474 SGGYIVINPTEA
+474 SGGYLVINPTEA
-486 LVAIDVNSGRS
+486 LVAVDVNSGRS

-543 QGAVER
+543 QASVER

-597 VGLVRSIESSALH
+597 VGLVRSIESAALH
-610 LLRVIEEEGMRRRAG
+610 LLRVIEEEGMRRRSG

-637 YILNRKRDSLAEI
+637 YILNR
-650 ENRYGFTVMI
+650 
-660 FGDDSLISPDHRIE
+660 
-674 RSRAPK
+674 
-680 AGDDDNSAV
+680 
-689 LNTDSVSLTAIE
+689 
-701 APIELVEEELV
+701 
-712 ENTSRDDDETDTDT
+712 
-726 DTNSDSST
+726 
-734 GTDSDEQ
+734 
-741 NKRRRRRRR
+741 
-750 RRGRPD
+750 
-756 ERDENITANAEE
+756 
-768 SSSNDDEDDDDN
+768 
-780 TQSADQGNGDD
+780 
-791 DGEDDASRK
+791 
-800 RRRRGKR
+800 
-807 GGRRRSRRQ
+807 
-816 EFDAAPRVVSPNDDP
+816 
-831 EATEKRRS
+831 
-839 RDHAASDETDIDVII
+839 
-854 EGDSEGQEA
+854 
-863 DAFVATGDGEEIRP
+863 
-877 ARERSTTAPAPA
+877 
-889 RQRRDRRDRNKDNRR
+889 
-904 NNQNRD
+904 
-910 RSEVRNIPIQSGPAP
+910 
-925 ESGDA
+925 
-930 ETHDVAAAQTTMPA
+930 
-944 PALEPATTPAPA
+944 
-956 PEAASVPT
+956 
-964 ETTAREKP
+964 
-972 VSENA
+972 
-977 QATSQPVKTEAATP
+977 
-991 AADVIKQ
+991 
-998 SAPVE
+998 
-1003 TSPAPAAEP
+1003 
-1012 TTEPAAQPEP
+1012 
-1022 QPAEAATTTNS
+1022 
-1033 SDTAQEEVKAP
+1033 
-1044 EAPAKPKP
+1044 
-1052 KRKGWWS
+1052 
-1059 N
+1059 

>member
-12 AEESRV
+12 SEESRV

-86 REAIAR
+86 REALSR
-92 SHSHPPA
+92 SHSDVK
-99 MRDADIVEDNIG
+99 DADIVEDNIG
-111 GDNDDAP
+111 DASEGNDTP
-118 KKDRKPVRSRSR
+118 KKEKKPARTRNR
-130 RKPRKDDAAST
+130 RKPRAKASDETAVETDAEAPATDENADSAATVAADAPASDDA
-141 VAGENTDT
+141 GD
-149 VTSSDHDDD
+149 
-158 GEVLENTA
+158 
-166 ASANSETGEEDS
+166 EDA
-178 KPRRRRMRNRRKK
+178 KPRRRRTRNRRKK
-191 PEDTE
+191 SDDVEASGDDS
-196 NNADAAAHSD
+196 ADASSNDGD
-206 DTNGNDDD
+206 DTDGSGGGN
-214 NGNGNEGGSNTVA
+214 A
-227 TMSAEIAEI
+227 AMSAEIAELT
-236 SVDIDDTETVNDD
+236 VDIETEPAGAAEGEEEIDDL
-249 ENIEDMGGDDTDEFS
+249 GGDDGDEFS
-264 ESIRPQMQK
+264 DSHRPQMQK

-341 ILAELEIPG
+341 ILAELEIPD

-355 VRTAGAERTKAEIKR
+355 VRTAGSERTKAEIKR

-543 QGAVER
+543 QASVER

-587 AFEVCTHCRG
+587 AFEVCAHCRG
-597 VGLVRSIESSALH
+597 VGLVRSIESAALH
-610 LLRVIEEEGMRRRAG
+610 LLRVLEEEGMRRRSG

-637 YILNRKRDSLAEI
+637 YILNRKRDTLAEI
-650 ENRYGFTVMI
+650 EQRYGFTVMI

-674 RSRAPK
+674 RTRAK
-680 AGDDDNSAV
+680 KGDEEEALPV

-701 APIELVEEELV
+701 SPVEADEDDEEDDV
-712 ENTSRDDDETDTDT
+712 AEARDTRDQRDDDDQ
-726 DTNSDSST
+726 
-734 GTDSDEQ
+734 G

-750 RRGRPD
+750 RRGR
-756 ERDENITANAEE
+756 
-768 SSSNDDEDDDDN
+768 NDDRDDRNDQNDADASDDAAGASDRSDQDDNEDDDDDEA
-780 TQSADQGNGDD
+780 Q
-791 DGEDDASRK
+791 RK

-816 EFDAAPRVVSPNDDP
+816 EFENAPRVKSPADDAQ
-831 EATEKRRS
+831 ATALRRD
-839 RDHAASDETDIDVII
+839 RDHSAP
-854 EGDSEGQEA
+854 EGHAEDQVVDANSEGQDA
-863 DAFVATGDGEEIRP
+863 DSFDQEGVRAGRQ
-877 ARERSTTAPAPA
+877 RSTTAPAPA
-889 RQRRDRRDRNKDNRR
+889 RPRRERRDRNDNRR
-904 NNQNRD
+904 NRRD
-910 RSEVRNIPIQSGPAP
+910 RNDRNDRADVKNIPIQSGPAP
-925 ESGDA
+925 ETAEEIAKEAVSAPAQSPA
-930 ETHDVAAAQTTMPA
+930 ETVVEKPA
-944 PALEPATTPAPA
+944 SPAPA
-956 PEAASVPT
+956 PAA
-964 ETTAREKP
+964 
-972 VSENA
+972 
-977 QATSQPVKTEAATP
+977 
-991 AADVIKQ
+991 
-998 SAPVE
+998 
-1003 TSPAPAAEP
+1003 APAAEKSEP
-1012 TTEPAAQPEP
+1012 KAEPKKPAPKAEKAAEPVASEPVATEPAKDE
-1022 QPAEAATTTNS
+1022 
-1033 SDTAQEEVKAP
+1033 
-1044 EAPAKPKP
+1044 KPKP
-1052 KRKGWWS
+1052 KKRGWWS
-1059 N
+1059 LGR

>member
-12 AEESRV
+12 TEESRV

-86 REAIAR
+86 REALSR
-92 SHSHPPA
+92 SHSDVK
-99 MRDADIVEDNIG
+99 DADIVEDNIG
-111 GDNDDAP
+111 DASEGNDTP
-118 KKDRKPVRSRSR
+118 KKEKKPARTRNR
-130 RKPRKDDAAST
+130 RKPRAKASDETAVETDAEAPATDENADSAETVAVDAPQENDAAASDDA
-141 VAGENTDT
+141 ND
-149 VTSSDHDDD
+149 
-158 GEVLENTA
+158 
-166 ASANSETGEEDS
+166 EDA
-178 KPRRRRMRNRRKK
+178 KPRRRRPRNRRKK
-191 PEDTE
+191 SDEVEASGDGT
-196 NNADAAAHSD
+196 ADASSNDGD
-206 DTNGNDDD
+206 DTDGSGGGN
-214 NGNGNEGGSNTVA
+214 A
-227 TMSAEIAEI
+227 AMSAEIAELTVDI
-236 SVDIDDTETVNDD
+236 ETEPAGAAEEEDIDDL
-249 ENIEDMGGDDTDEFS
+249 GGDDGDEFS
-264 ESIRPQMQK
+264 DSHRPQMQK

-341 ILAELEIPG
+341 ILAELEIPD

-355 VRTAGAERTKAEIKR
+355 VRTAGSERTKAEIKR

-587 AFEVCTHCRG
+587 AFEVCAHCRG
-597 VGLVRSIESSALH
+597 VGLVRSIESAALH
-610 LLRVIEEEGMRRRAG
+610 LLRVLEEEGMRRRSG

-637 YILNRKRDSLAEI
+637 YILNRKRDTLAEI
-650 ENRYGFTVMI
+650 EQRYGFTVMI

-674 RSRAPK
+674 RSRAK
-680 AGDDDNSAV
+680 KGDEEEALPV

-701 APIELVEEELV
+701 SPVEPDEDEEEEDV
-712 ENTSRDDDETDTDT
+712 AEARDTRDQRDDDDQ
-726 DTNSDSST
+726 
-734 GTDSDEQ
+734 G

-750 RRGRPD
+750 RRGRND
-756 ERDENITANAEE
+756 ERDDRDDQNEADASDDAAG
-768 SSSNDDEDDDDN
+768 SSDRGDQDDNEDDDDDEA
-780 TQSADQGNGDD
+780 Q
-791 DGEDDASRK
+791 RK

-816 EFDAAPRVVSPNDDP
+816 EFENAPRVKSPADDAQ
-831 EATEKRRS
+831 ATALRRD
-839 RDHAASDETDIDVII
+839 RDHSAPEGQVEDQVIDA
-854 EGDSEGQEA
+854 DSEGQDA
-863 DAFVATGDGEEIRP
+863 DSFDQEGVRVG
-877 ARERSTTAPAPA
+877 RERSATAPAPA
-889 RQRRDRRDRNKDNRR
+889 RPRRERRDRNDNRR
-904 NNQNRD
+904 NRRD
-910 RSEVRNIPIQSGPAP
+910 RNDRGDVKNIPIQSGPAP
-925 ESGDA
+925 ETTNEISKETVSAPAQSPA
-930 ETHDVAAAQTTMPA
+930 ETPVASPA
-944 PALEPATTPAPA
+944 EIVAEKPASPAPA
-956 PEAASVPT
+956 PAA
-964 ETTAREKP
+964 
-972 VSENA
+972 
-977 QATSQPVKTEAATP
+977 
-991 AADVIKQ
+991 
-998 SAPVE
+998 
-1003 TSPAPAAEP
+1003 APAAEQSEPKAEPKKP
-1012 TTEPAAQPEP
+1012 TPK
-1022 QPAEAATTTNS
+1022 AE
-1033 SDTAQEEVKAP
+1033 KAP
-1044 EAPAKPKP
+1044 EPVASEPASAEPAKDEKP
-1052 KRKGWWS
+1052 KSKKRGWWS
-1059 N
+1059 LGR

>member
-86 REAIAR
+86 REALSR
-92 SHSHPPA
+92 SHSDVK
-99 MRDADIVEDNIG
+99 DADIVEDNIG
-111 GDNDDAP
+111 DASEGNDTP
-118 KKDRKPVRSRSR
+118 KKEKKPARTRNR
-130 RKPRKDDAAST
+130 RKPRAKASDETAVETDAEAPATDENADSAATVAADAPASDDA
-141 VAGENTDT
+141 GD
-149 VTSSDHDDD
+149 
-158 GEVLENTA
+158 
-166 ASANSETGEEDS
+166 EDA
-178 KPRRRRMRNRRKK
+178 KPRRRRTRNRRKK
-191 PEDTE
+191 SDDVEASGDDS
-196 NNADAAAHSD
+196 ADASSNDGD
-206 DTNGNDDD
+206 DTDGSGGGN
-214 NGNGNEGGSNTVA
+214 A
-227 TMSAEIAEI
+227 AMSAEIAELT
-236 SVDIDDTETVNDD
+236 VDIETEPAGAAEGEEEIDDL
-249 ENIEDMGGDDTDEFS
+249 GGDDGDEFS
-264 ESIRPQMQK
+264 DSHRPQMQK

-341 ILAELEIPG
+341 ILAELEIPD

-355 VRTAGAERTKAEIKR
+355 VRTAGSERTKAEIKR

-543 QGAVER
+543 QASVER

-587 AFEVCTHCRG
+587 AFEVCAHCRG
-597 VGLVRSIESSALH
+597 VGLVRSIESAALH
-610 LLRVIEEEGMRRRAG
+610 LLRVLEEEGMRRRSG

-637 YILNRKRDSLAEI
+637 YILNRKRDTLAEI
-650 ENRYGFTVMI
+650 EQRYGFTVMI

-674 RSRAPK
+674 RTRAK
-680 AGDDDNSAV
+680 KGDEEEALPV

-701 APIELVEEELV
+701 SPVEADEDDEEEDDV
-712 ENTSRDDDETDTDT
+712 AEARDTRDQRDDDDQ
-726 DTNSDSST
+726 
-734 GTDSDEQ
+734 G

-750 RRGRPD
+750 RRGR
-756 ERDENITANAEE
+756 
-768 SSSNDDEDDDDN
+768 NDDRDDRNDQNDADASDDASGASDRSDQDDNEDDDDDEA
-780 TQSADQGNGDD
+780 Q
-791 DGEDDASRK
+791 RK

-816 EFDAAPRVVSPNDDP
+816 EFENAPRVKSPADDAQ
-831 EATEKRRS
+831 ATALRRD
-839 RDHAASDETDIDVII
+839 RDHSAP
-854 EGDSEGQEA
+854 EGHAEDQVVDADSEGQDA
-863 DAFVATGDGEEIRP
+863 DSFDQEGVRAGRQ
-877 ARERSTTAPAPA
+877 RSTTAPAPA
-889 RQRRDRRDRNKDNRR
+889 RPRRERRDRNDNRR
-904 NNQNRD
+904 NRRD
-910 RSEVRNIPIQSGPAP
+910 RNDRNDRADVKNIPIQSGPAP
-925 ESGDA
+925 ETAEEITKEVVSAPAQSPA
-930 ETHDVAAAQTTMPA
+930 ETVVEKPA
-944 PALEPATTPAPA
+944 SPAPA
-956 PEAASVPT
+956 PAA
-964 ETTAREKP
+964 
-972 VSENA
+972 
-977 QATSQPVKTEAATP
+977 
-991 AADVIKQ
+991 
-998 SAPVE
+998 
-1003 TSPAPAAEP
+1003 APAAEKSEP
-1012 TTEPAAQPEP
+1012 KAEPKKPAPKAEKAAEPVASEPVVTEPAKDE
-1022 QPAEAATTTNS
+1022 
-1033 SDTAQEEVKAP
+1033 
-1044 EAPAKPKP
+1044 KPKP
-1052 KRKGWWS
+1052 KKRGWWS
-1059 N
+1059 LGR

>member
-86 REAIAR
+86 REALSQGGAQVK
-92 SHSHPPA
+92 
-99 MRDADIVEDNIG
+99 DAEIVEDNIG
-111 GDNDDAP
+111 ETDDSP
-118 KKDRKPVRSRSR
+118 KKEKKSTRSRSR
-130 RKPRKDDAAST
+130 RKPRAKDKDEIQDASESDATDGETVVDADAA
-141 VAGENTDT
+141 NPTDGASDGA
-149 VTSSDHDDD
+149 VSSD
-158 GEVLENTA
+158 EE
-166 ASANSETGEEDS
+166 ET
-178 KPRRRRMRNRRKK
+178 KPRRRRTRNRRKK
-191 PEDTE
+191 SDDADAQASDASSDEAASGDA
-196 NNADAAAHSD
+196 NADTDGGS
-206 DTNGNDDD
+206 DDD
-214 NGNGNEGGSNTVA
+214 NSPSGGNA
-227 TMSAEIAEI
+227 AMSADVAEL
-236 SVDIDDTETVNDD
+236 SVDVDADGDDSEEDAPSADAGTE
-249 ENIEDMGGDDTDEFS
+249 EEEIEDLGGDDTDEFV
-264 ESIRPQMQK
+264 ESHSRQLQK

-280 IKRRQILLVQVVK
+280 IKRRQIILVQVVK

-330 TNAQDRKRLKS
+330 TNAKDRKRLKS
-341 ILAELEIPG
+341 ILAELEIPD

-422 EGYRIAKD
+422 DGYRVAKD

-543 QGAVER
+543 QASVER

-587 AFEVCTHCRG
+587 AFEVCSHCRG
-597 VGLVRSIESSALH
+597 VGLVRSIESAALH
-610 LLRVIEEEGMRRRAG
+610 LLRVIEEEGMRRRSG

-650 ENRYGFTVMI
+650 EQRYGFTVMI

-674 RSRAPK
+674 RTRAK
-680 AGDDDNSAV
+680 KGDEQEEAAPV

-701 APIELVEEELV
+701 SPVEADDEEEETV
-712 ENTSRDDDETDTDT
+712 RGDDDDQ
-726 DTNSDSST
+726 
-734 GTDSDEQ
+734 GG
-741 NKRRRRRRR
+741 KRRRRRRR
-750 RRGRPD
+750 RRGRND
-756 ERDENITANAEE
+756 DRDDRTENQQDAADSDADDADGSDRNG
-768 SSSNDDEDDDDN
+768 SDDDDEDSN
-780 TQSADQGNGDD
+780 
-791 DGEDDASRK
+791 RK

-816 EFDAAPRVVSPNDDP
+816 DFDGNRTRSPNDDP
-831 EATEKRRS
+831 ALTAARRN
-839 RDHAASDETDIDVII
+839 RDHEAPDGSEENTVIDA
-854 EGDSEGQEA
+854 ESEGQDA
-863 DAFVATGDGEEIRP
+863 DSFDQEGVRAGRT
-877 ARERSTTAPAPA
+877 RSTTAPAPA
-889 RQRRDRRDRNKDNRR
+889 RPRRDRNDNRR
-904 NNQNRD
+904 NRRD
-910 RSEVRNIPIQSGPAP
+910 RNSRPERGEGGNERGDVKNIPIQTGPAP
-925 ESGDA
+925 EAVA
-930 ETHDVAAAQTTMPA
+930 ESKPDVAAAPASAPAEVTAPAPKSEAPKVEAPAEKPAAPKPVEPAKTEAPA
-944 PALEPATTPAPA
+944 PAPAPA
-956 PEAASVPT
+956 PEAAP
-964 ETTAREKP
+964 
-972 VSENA
+972 
-977 QATSQPVKTEAATP
+977 EA
-991 AADVIKQ
+991 
-998 SAPVE
+998 
-1003 TSPAPAAEP
+1003 APAAEP
-1012 TTEPAAQPEP
+1012 AKDE
-1022 QPAEAATTTNS
+1022 
-1033 SDTAQEEVKAP
+1033 
-1044 EAPAKPKP
+1044 KPKP
-1052 KRKGWWS
+1052 KKRGWWS
-1059 N
+1059 LGR

>member
-86 REAIAR
+86 REALSR
-92 SHSHPPA
+92 SHSDVK
-99 MRDADIVEDNIG
+99 DADIVEDNIG
-111 GDNDDAP
+111 DASEGNDTP
-118 KKDRKPVRSRSR
+118 KKEKKPARTRNR
-130 RKPRKDDAAST
+130 RKPRAKASDETAVETDAEAPATDENADSAATVAADAPASDDA
-141 VAGENTDT
+141 GD
-149 VTSSDHDDD
+149 
-158 GEVLENTA
+158 
-166 ASANSETGEEDS
+166 EDA
-178 KPRRRRMRNRRKK
+178 KPRRRRTRNRRKK
-191 PEDTE
+191 SDDVEASGDDS
-196 NNADAAAHSD
+196 ADASSNDGD
-206 DTNGNDDD
+206 DTDGSGGGN
-214 NGNGNEGGSNTVA
+214 A
-227 TMSAEIAEI
+227 AMSAEIAELT
-236 SVDIDDTETVNDD
+236 VDIETEPAGAAEGEEEIDDL
-249 ENIEDMGGDDTDEFS
+249 GGDDGDEFS
-264 ESIRPQMQK
+264 DSHRPQMQK

-341 ILAELEIPG
+341 ILAELEIPD

-355 VRTAGAERTKAEIKR
+355 VRTAGSERTKAEIKR

-543 QGAVER
+543 QASVER

-587 AFEVCTHCRG
+587 AFEVCAHCRG
-597 VGLVRSIESSALH
+597 VGLVRSIESAALH
-610 LLRVIEEEGMRRRAG
+610 LLRVLEEEGMRRRSG

-637 YILNRKRDSLAEI
+637 YILNRKRDTLAEI
-650 ENRYGFTVMI
+650 EQRYGFTVMI

-674 RSRAPK
+674 RTRAK
-680 AGDDDNSAV
+680 KGDEEEALPV

-701 APIELVEEELV
+701 SPVEADEDDEEDDV
-712 ENTSRDDDETDTDT
+712 AEARDTRDQRDDDDQ
-726 DTNSDSST
+726 
-734 GTDSDEQ
+734 G

-750 RRGRPD
+750 RRGR
-756 ERDENITANAEE
+756 
-768 SSSNDDEDDDDN
+768 NDDRDDRNDQNDADASDDAAGASDRSDQDDNEDDDDDEA
-780 TQSADQGNGDD
+780 Q
-791 DGEDDASRK
+791 RK

-816 EFDAAPRVVSPNDDP
+816 EFENAPRVKSPADDAQ
-831 EATEKRRS
+831 ATALRRD
-839 RDHAASDETDIDVII
+839 RDHSAP
-854 EGDSEGQEA
+854 EGHAEDQVVDADSEGQDA
-863 DAFVATGDGEEIRP
+863 DSFDQEGVRAGRQ
-877 ARERSTTAPAPA
+877 RSTTAPAPA
-889 RQRRDRRDRNKDNRR
+889 RPRRERRDRNDNRR
-904 NNQNRD
+904 NRRD
-910 RSEVRNIPIQSGPAP
+910 RNDRNDRADVKNIPIQSGPAP
-925 ESGDA
+925 ETAEEIAKEAVSAPAQSPA
-930 ETHDVAAAQTTMPA
+930 ETV
-944 PALEPATTPAPA
+944 
-956 PEAASVPT
+956 V
-964 ETTAREKP
+964 EKP
-972 VSENA
+972 A
-977 QATSQPVKTEAATP
+977 
-991 AADVIKQ
+991 
-998 SAPVE
+998 
-1003 TSPAPAAEP
+1003 SPAPAAAPAAEKSEP
-1012 TTEPAAQPEP
+1012 KPEPKKPAPKAEKAAEPVASEPVSTEPAKDE
-1022 QPAEAATTTNS
+1022 
-1033 SDTAQEEVKAP
+1033 
-1044 EAPAKPKP
+1044 KPKP
-1052 KRKGWWS
+1052 KKRGWWS
-1059 N
+1059 LGR

>member
-86 REAIAR
+86 REALTQ
-92 SHSHPPA
+92 SHT
-99 MRDADIVEDNIG
+99 RNVKDAEIVEDNVSDG
-111 GDNDDAP
+111 EDSP
-118 KKDRKPVRSRSR
+118 KKEKKPTRSRSR
-130 RKPRKDDAAST
+130 RKPRAKDKDETVEAADGDASPVEAT
-141 VAGENTDT
+141 ATADAT
-149 VTSSDHDDD
+149 TSPDSKNDATTGSD
-158 GEVLENTA
+158 
-166 ASANSETGEEDS
+166 EEDA
-178 KPRRRRMRNRRKK
+178 KPRRRRTRNRRKK
-191 PEDTE
+191 SDEVDAST
-196 NNADAAAHSD
+196 ADADAKDASPSEDNTSDANTGSDGD
-206 DTNGNDDD
+206 DTPTGGN
-214 NGNGNEGGSNTVA
+214 A
-227 TMSAEIAEI
+227 AMSAEVAELT
-236 SVDIDDTETVNDD
+236 VDIDADGSDGDTVSEINAKSD
-249 ENIEDMGGDDTDEFS
+249 EEDIEDLGGDDADEFV
-264 ESIRPQMQK
+264 ESHSRQLQK

-341 ILAELEIPG
+341 ILAELEIPD

-549 KLKEA
+549 KIKEA

-597 VGLVRSIESSALH
+597 VGLVRSIESAALH
-610 LLRVIEEEGMRRRAG
+610 LLRVLEEEGMRRRSG
-625 ALTVHVASEVAL
+625 SLTVHVASEVAL
-637 YILNRKRDSLAEI
+637 YILNRKRETLAEI
-650 ENRYGFTVMI
+650 EQRYGFTVMI

-674 RSRAPK
+674 RSRAK
-680 AGDDDNSAV
+680 KGDELEDVPAV

-701 APIELVEEELV
+701 NPVD
-712 ENTSRDDDETDTDT
+712 TDDDDEEEEEAPSAKNTAQD
-726 DTNSDSST
+726 
-734 GTDSDEQ
+734 DEEQ
-741 NKRRRRRRR
+741 GGKRRRRRRR
-750 RRGRPD
+750 RRGR
-756 ERDENITANAEE
+756 
-768 SSSNDDEDDDDN
+768 NDDRDDRNDQQQEASDAEAGNDDNADQNSDNEDDDDEES
-780 TQSADQGNGDD
+780 Q
-791 DGEDDASRK
+791 RK

-816 EFDAAPRVVSPNDDP
+816 DFEAKSTRSPNDDP
-831 EATEKRRS
+831 ALTAARRN
-839 RDHAASDETDIDVII
+839 RDHEAPDGAEESTVIDA
-854 EGDSEGQEA
+854 ESEGQDA
-863 DAFVATGDGEEIRP
+863 DSFDQEGV
-877 ARERSTTAPAPA
+877 REGRSRSTTAPAPA
-889 RQRRDRRDRNKDNRR
+889 RPRRDRNDNRR
-904 NNQNRD
+904 NRRD
-910 RSEVRNIPIQSGPAP
+910 RNDRPRGKDGNNDGGNDRGDVKNIPIQSGPAP
-925 ESGDA
+925 EADA
-930 ETHDVAAAQTTMPA
+930 NSKPDATAAAPAAAPAEVAAP
-944 PALEPATTPAPA
+944 
-956 PEAASVPT
+956 
-964 ETTAREKP
+964 K
-972 VSENA
+972 
-977 QATSQPVKTEAATP
+977 AATP
-991 AADVIKQ
+991 APKPEEKV
-998 SAPVE
+998 APKAEKPAEKAPEPKAEAKPEQVAAE
-1003 TSPAPAAEP
+1003 KPTPASEPAPAAEP
-1012 TTEPAAQPEP
+1012 AKDKKSEP
-1022 QPAEAATTTNS
+1022 
-1033 SDTAQEEVKAP
+1033 K
-1044 EAPAKPKP
+1044 
-1052 KRKGWWS
+1052 KRGWWS
-1059 N
+1059 LGR

>member
-18 VVINGNRLEEYDVE
+18 VVIHGNRLEEYDVE

-86 REAIAR
+86 REAIAQGHAQ
-92 SHSHPPA
+92 SNA
-99 MRDADIVEDNIG
+99 QVKDAEIVEDNIG
-111 GDNDDAP
+111 DGDDSQ
-118 KKDRKPVRSRSR
+118 KKEKKPSRSRSR
-130 RKPRKDDAAST
+130 RKPRTKDKDEASDTPNAESPEAEAST
-141 VAGENTDT
+141 DAPAQSEAATDN
-149 VTSSDHDDD
+149 TSSGD
-158 GEVLENTA
+158 
-166 ASANSETGEEDS
+166 EEDA
-178 KPRRRRMRNRRKK
+178 KPRRRRPRNRRKK
-191 PEDTE
+191 SDEVEASGSDAEE
-196 NNADAAAHSD
+196 NSSTDSNNDSGSDGD
-206 DTNGNDDD
+206 DTPTGGN
-214 NGNGNEGGSNTVA
+214 A
-227 TMSAEIAEI
+227 AMSAEVAELD
-236 SVDIDDTETVNDD
+236 VDIDADSSD
-249 ENIEDMGGDDTDEFS
+249 EDSGNEVTSLDAESDVEEDIEDLGGDDSDEFV
-264 ESIRPQMQK
+264 ESHSRQLQK

-280 IKRRQILLVQVVK
+280 IKRRQIILVQVVK

-330 TNAQDRKRLKS
+330 TNAKDRKRLKS
-341 ILAELEIPG
+341 ILAELEIPD

-355 VRTAGAERTKAEIKR
+355 VRTAGSERTKAEIKR

-422 EGYRIAKD
+422 EGYRVAKD

-474 SGGYIVINPTEA
+474 SGGYLVINPTEA
-486 LVAIDVNSGRS
+486 LVAVDVNSGRS

-543 QGAVER
+543 QASVER

-597 VGLVRSIESSALH
+597 VGLVRSIESAALH
-610 LLRVIEEEGMRRRAG
+610 LLRVIEEEGMRRRSG

-637 YILNRKRDSLAEI
+637 YILNRKRDSLGEI
-650 ENRYGFTVMI
+650 ESRYGFSVMI

-674 RSRAPK
+674 RTRAK
-680 AGDDDNSAV
+680 KGDETDEAAPV

-701 APIELVEEELV
+701 NPVDTDDEDETEHNE
-712 ENTSRDDDETDTDT
+712 DDDQ
-726 DTNSDSST
+726 
-734 GTDSDEQ
+734 GG
-741 NKRRRRRRR
+741 KRRRRRRR
-750 RRGRPD
+750 RRGR
-756 ERDENITANAEE
+756 
-768 SSSNDDEDDDDN
+768 NDDRDDRNNDQQQDASGDSDDSSDNTDRNNKTDNDDDD
-780 TQSADQGNGDD
+780 DD
-791 DGEDDASRK
+791 SNRK

-816 EFDAAPRVVSPNDDP
+816 DFDGNRTRSPADDP
-831 EATEKRRS
+831 ALTAARRN
-839 RDHAASDETDIDVII
+839 RDHEAPDGTAEDTVIDAET
-854 EGDSEGQEA
+854 EGQDA
-863 DAFVATGDGEEIRP
+863 DSFEQEGVRAGRT
-877 ARERSTTAPAPA
+877 RSTTAPAPA
-889 RQRRDRRDRNKDNRR
+889 RPRRDRNDNRR
-904 NNQNRD
+904 NRRD
-910 RSEVRNIPIQSGPAP
+910 RNNRPNNQDGDKDGSNERDVKNIPIQSGPAP
-925 ESGDA
+925 EAQPETPVEAKPEAASSSASAPAEVSAPAPKEEAPKA
-930 ETHDVAAAQTTMPA
+930 ETPA
-944 PALEPATTPAPA
+944 EKPSEKPAETKADEPKKAEPA
-956 PEAASVPT
+956 PEAT
-964 ETTAREKP
+964 
-972 VSENA
+972 
-977 QATSQPVKTEAATP
+977 
-991 AADVIKQ
+991 
-998 SAPVE
+998 
-1003 TSPAPAAEP
+1003 PAAEP
-1012 TTEPAAQPEP
+1012 AKDE
-1022 QPAEAATTTNS
+1022 
-1033 SDTAQEEVKAP
+1033 
-1044 EAPAKPKP
+1044 KPKP
-1052 KRKGWWS
+1052 KKRGWWS
-1059 N
+1059 LGR

>member
-86 REAIAR
+86 REALTQ
-92 SHSHPPA
+92 SHT
-99 MRDADIVEDNIG
+99 RNVKDAEIVEDNVSDG
-111 GDNDDAP
+111 EDSP
-118 KKDRKPVRSRSR
+118 KKEKKPTRSRSR
-130 RKPRKDDAAST
+130 RKPRAKDKDEKVEAADGDASPVEAT
-141 VAGENTDT
+141 ATADAT
-149 VTSSDHDDD
+149 TSPDSKNDATTGSD
-158 GEVLENTA
+158 
-166 ASANSETGEEDS
+166 EEDA
-178 KPRRRRMRNRRKK
+178 KPRRRRTRNRRKK
-191 PEDTE
+191 SDEVDAST
-196 NNADAAAHSD
+196 ADADAKDASASEDNTSDANTGSD
-206 DTNGNDDD
+206 DDDTPTGGN
-214 NGNGNEGGSNTVA
+214 A
-227 TMSAEIAEI
+227 AMSAEVAELT
-236 SVDIDDTETVNDD
+236 VDIDADGSDGDTVSEINAKSD
-249 ENIEDMGGDDTDEFS
+249 EEDIEDLGGDDADEFV
-264 ESIRPQMQK
+264 ESHSRQLQK

-341 ILAELEIPG
+341 ILAELEIPD

-549 KLKEA
+549 KIKEA

-597 VGLVRSIESSALH
+597 VGLVRSIESAALH
-610 LLRVIEEEGMRRRAG
+610 LLRVLEEEGMRRRSG
-625 ALTVHVASEVAL
+625 SLTVHVASEVAL
-637 YILNRKRDSLAEI
+637 YILNRKREALAEI
-650 ENRYGFTVMI
+650 EQRYGFTVMI

-674 RSRAPK
+674 RSRAK
-680 AGDDDNSAV
+680 KGDELEDVPAV

-701 APIELVEEELV
+701 NPVD
-712 ENTSRDDDETDTDT
+712 TDDDDEEEEEAPSAKNTAQD
-726 DTNSDSST
+726 
-734 GTDSDEQ
+734 DEEQ
-741 NKRRRRRRR
+741 GGKRRRRRRR
-750 RRGRPD
+750 RRGR
-756 ERDENITANAEE
+756 
-768 SSSNDDEDDDDN
+768 NDDRDDRNDQQQEASDAEAGNDDNADQNSDNEDDDDEES
-780 TQSADQGNGDD
+780 Q
-791 DGEDDASRK
+791 RK

-816 EFDAAPRVVSPNDDP
+816 DFEAKSTRSPNDDP
-831 EATEKRRS
+831 ALTAARRN
-839 RDHAASDETDIDVII
+839 RDHEAPDGAEESTVIDA
-854 EGDSEGQEA
+854 ESEGQDA
-863 DAFVATGDGEEIRP
+863 DSFDQEGV
-877 ARERSTTAPAPA
+877 REGRSRSTTAPAPA
-889 RQRRDRRDRNKDNRR
+889 RPRRDRNDNRR
-904 NNQNRD
+904 NRRD
-910 RSEVRNIPIQSGPAP
+910 RNDRPRGKDSNNDSGNDRGDVKNIPIQSGPAP
-925 ESGDA
+925 EADTNSKPDA
-930 ETHDVAAAQTTMPA
+930 TAAAPASAPAEVAAP
-944 PALEPATTPAPA
+944 
-956 PEAASVPT
+956 
-964 ETTAREKP
+964 K
-972 VSENA
+972 
-977 QATSQPVKTEAATP
+977 AATP
-991 AADVIKQ
+991 APKPEEKV
-998 SAPVE
+998 APKAEKPAEKAPEPKAEAKPEPVAAE
-1003 TSPAPAAEP
+1003 KPSPASEPAPAAEP
-1012 TTEPAAQPEP
+1012 AKDKKSEP
-1022 QPAEAATTTNS
+1022 
-1033 SDTAQEEVKAP
+1033 K
-1044 EAPAKPKP
+1044 
-1052 KRKGWWS
+1052 KRGWWS
-1059 N
+1059 LGR

>member
-86 REAIAR
+86 REALSQGGAQVK
-92 SHSHPPA
+92 
-99 MRDADIVEDNIG
+99 DAEIVEDNIG
-111 GDNDDAP
+111 ETEDSP
-118 KKDRKPVRSRSR
+118 KKEKKPARSRSR
-130 RKPRKDDAAST
+130 RKPRAKDKDETAEPTEGDAAELE
-141 VAGENTDT
+141 AGAEAEAPADAAGASDAQA
-149 VTSSDHDDD
+149 SS
-158 GEVLENTA
+158 E
-166 ASANSETGEEDS
+166 EEDA
-178 KPRRRRMRNRRKK
+178 KPRRRRTRNRRKK
-191 PEDTE
+191 SDDVEASATE
-196 NNADAAAHSD
+196 ASSDDAPVAESNDGDDNGSD
-206 DTNGNDDD
+206 DTPTGGNAAMSAEVAELTVDVDADGEDDD
-214 NGNGNEGGSNTVA
+214 NDDGAPSADAGG
-227 TMSAEIAEI
+227 EE
-236 SVDIDDTETVNDD
+236 E
-249 ENIEDMGGDDTDEFS
+249 EIEDLGGDDADEFV
-264 ESIRPQMQK
+264 ESHSRQLQK

-280 IKRRQILLVQVVK
+280 IKRRQIILVQVVK

-341 ILAELEIPG
+341 ILAELEIPD

-543 QGAVER
+543 QASVER

-587 AFEVCTHCRG
+587 AFEVCSHCRG
-597 VGLVRSIESSALH
+597 VGLVRSIESAALH
-610 LLRVIEEEGMRRRAG
+610 LLRVIEEEGMRRRSG

-650 ENRYGFTVMI
+650 EQRYGFTVMI

-674 RSRAPK
+674 RTRAK
-680 AGDDDNSAV
+680 KGDEQEEVSPV

-701 APIELVEEELV
+701 SPVEDDEDEDEDIV
-712 ENTSRDDDETDTDT
+712 RGDDDDQ
-726 DTNSDSST
+726 
-734 GTDSDEQ
+734 GG
-741 NKRRRRRRR
+741 KRRRRRRR
-750 RRGRPD
+750 RRGR
-756 ERDENITANAEE
+756 
-768 SSSNDDEDDDDN
+768 NDDRDDRNDTQQEAADTDAEDADGSDHGNLDDDDEES
-780 TQSADQGNGDD
+780 Q
-791 DGEDDASRK
+791 RK

-816 EFDAAPRVVSPNDDP
+816 DFDANRTRSPNDDP
-831 EATEKRRS
+831 ALTSARRN
-839 RDHAASDETDIDVII
+839 RDHEAPDGSEENSVIDAESDGQDADSFDQ
-854 EGDSEGQEA
+854 EGVRVGR
-863 DAFVATGDGEEIRP
+863 V
-877 ARERSTTAPAPA
+877 RSTTAPAPA
-889 RQRRDRRDRNKDNRR
+889 RPRRDRNDNRR
-904 NNQNRD
+904 NRRD
-910 RSEVRNIPIQSGPAP
+910 RNPRSDRPEGSNDRGDVKNIPIQSGPAP
-925 ESGDA
+925 EAVA
-930 ETHDVAAAQTTMPA
+930 ESKPETTVAAPATA
-944 PALEPATTPAPA
+944 PAEVAAPA
-956 PEAASVPT
+956 PKAEAPKVEAPV
-964 ETTAREKP
+964 EKLAEP
-972 VSENA
+972 KPAEPA
-977 QATSQPVKTEAATP
+977 KTEAP
-991 AADVIKQ
+991 AQ
-998 SAPVE
+998 APE
-1003 TSPAPAAEP
+1003 AAPAAEP
-1012 TTEPAAQPEP
+1012 AKDE
-1022 QPAEAATTTNS
+1022 
-1033 SDTAQEEVKAP
+1033 
-1044 EAPAKPKP
+1044 KPKSK
-1052 KRKGWWS
+1052 KRGWWS
-1059 N
+1059 LGR

>member
-86 REAIAR
+86 REALSQGGAQVK
-92 SHSHPPA
+92 
-99 MRDADIVEDNIG
+99 DAEIVEDNIG
-111 GDNDDAP
+111 ETDDSP
-118 KKDRKPVRSRSR
+118 KKEKKSTRSRSR
-130 RKPRKDDAAST
+130 RKPRAKDKDETQDASESDATDGETVVDADAA
-141 VAGENTDT
+141 NPTDGASDGA
-149 VTSSDHDDD
+149 VSSD
-158 GEVLENTA
+158 EE
-166 ASANSETGEEDS
+166 ET
-178 KPRRRRMRNRRKK
+178 KPRRRRTRNRRKK
-191 PEDTE
+191 SDDADAQASDASSDEAASGDA
-196 NNADAAAHSD
+196 NADTDGGS
-206 DTNGNDDD
+206 DDD
-214 NGNGNEGGSNTVA
+214 NSPSGGNA
-227 TMSAEIAEI
+227 AMSADVAEL
-236 SVDIDDTETVNDD
+236 SVDVDADGDDSEEDAPSADAGTE
-249 ENIEDMGGDDTDEFS
+249 EEEIEDLGGDDTDEFV
-264 ESIRPQMQK
+264 ESHSRQLQK

-280 IKRRQILLVQVVK
+280 IKRRQIILVQVVK

-330 TNAQDRKRLKS
+330 TNAKDRKRLKS
-341 ILAELEIPG
+341 ILAELEIPD

-422 EGYRIAKD
+422 DGYRVAKD

-543 QGAVER
+543 QASVER

-587 AFEVCTHCRG
+587 AFEVCSHCRG
-597 VGLVRSIESSALH
+597 VGLVRSIESAALH
-610 LLRVIEEEGMRRRAG
+610 LLRVIEEEGMRRRSG

-650 ENRYGFTVMI
+650 EQRYGFTVMI

-674 RSRAPK
+674 RTRAK
-680 AGDDDNSAV
+680 KGDEQEEAAPV

-701 APIELVEEELV
+701 SPVEADDEEEETV
-712 ENTSRDDDETDTDT
+712 RGDDDDQ
-726 DTNSDSST
+726 
-734 GTDSDEQ
+734 GG
-741 NKRRRRRRR
+741 KRRRRRRR
-750 RRGRPD
+750 RRGRND
-756 ERDENITANAEE
+756 DRDDRTENQQDAADSDAEDADG
-768 SSSNDDEDDDDN
+768 SDRNGSDDDDEDSN
-780 TQSADQGNGDD
+780 
-791 DGEDDASRK
+791 RK

-816 EFDAAPRVVSPNDDP
+816 DFDGNRTRSPNDDP
-831 EATEKRRS
+831 ALTAARRN
-839 RDHAASDETDIDVII
+839 RDHEAPDGSEENTVIDA
-854 EGDSEGQEA
+854 ESEGQDA
-863 DAFVATGDGEEIRP
+863 DSFDQEGVRAGRT
-877 ARERSTTAPAPA
+877 RSTTAPAPA
-889 RQRRDRRDRNKDNRR
+889 RPRRDRNDNRR
-904 NNQNRD
+904 NRRD
-910 RSEVRNIPIQSGPAP
+910 RNSRPERGEGSNERGDVKNIPIQSGPAP
-925 ESGDA
+925 EAVA
-930 ETHDVAAAQTTMPA
+930 ESKPDVAAAPASAPAEVTAPAPKSEAPKVEAPAEKPAAPKPVEPAKTEAPA
-944 PALEPATTPAPA
+944 PAPAPA
-956 PEAASVPT
+956 PEAA
-964 ETTAREKP
+964 
-972 VSENA
+972 
-977 QATSQPVKTEAATP
+977 
-991 AADVIKQ
+991 
-998 SAPVE
+998 
-1003 TSPAPAAEP
+1003 PAAEP
-1012 TTEPAAQPEP
+1012 AKDE
-1022 QPAEAATTTNS
+1022 
-1033 SDTAQEEVKAP
+1033 
-1044 EAPAKPKP
+1044 KPKP
-1052 KRKGWWS
+1052 KKRGWWS
-1059 N
+1059 LGR

>member
-32 TSTKKQIKGNIYLA
+32 TSTKKQLKGNIYLA

-52 PSLQAAFVDYGG
+52 PSLQAAFVEYGG

-86 REAIAR
+86 REAMEHHHA
-92 SHSHPPA
+92 A
-99 MRDADIVEDNIG
+99 LAVKDAEIVDDN
-111 GDNDDAP
+111 GDDGETTP
-118 KKDRKPVRSRSR
+118 KKDKKPARSRSR
-130 RKPRKDDAAST
+130 RKPRGKDAAGSGDAVASDAGVDGDNVVSADADENTGNTAPEDDA
-141 VAGENTDT
+141 
-149 VTSSDHDDD
+149 
-158 GEVLENTA
+158 
-166 ASANSETGEEDS
+166 
-178 KPRRRRMRNRRKK
+178 KPRRRRPRNRRKK
-191 PEDTE
+191 AEDG
-196 NNADAAAHSD
+196 DATASA
-206 DTNGNDDD
+206 DD
-214 NGNGNEGGSNTVA
+214 NGNEGDVGSDDDGPKDGSGGNGGTA
-227 TMSAEIAEI
+227 AMAAEIAEL
-236 SVDIDDTETVNDD
+236 SVDVGNIATVETAHED
-249 ENIEDMGGDDTDEFS
+249 IEDFGGDDADEFS
-264 ESIRPQMQK
+264 DAGRPQMQK

-302 LSTFLSLA
+302 LTTFLSLA

-330 TNAQDRKRLKS
+330 TNAADRKRLKS

-355 VRTAGAERTKAEIKR
+355 VRTAGSERTKVEIKR
-370 DFDYLM
+370 DFDYMM

-382 RETTLQSQAPCL
+382 RETTLESQAPCL

-530 IVVDFI
+530 IVIDFI

-587 AFEVCTHCRG
+587 AFEVCSHCRG
-597 VGLVRSIESSALH
+597 VGLVRSIESAALH
-610 LLRVIEEEGMRRRAG
+610 LLRMIEEEGMRRRSG
-625 ALTVHVASEVAL
+625 VLTVHVTGEVAL
-637 YILNRKRDSLAEI
+637 YVLNRKRDSLLEI
-650 ENRYGFTVMI
+650 EKRYGFTVMI
-660 FGDDSLISPDHRIE
+660 FGDDSLISPDYRIE
-674 RSRAPK
+674 RTRAAK
-680 AGDDDNSAV
+680 NDDGTDEISTV
-689 LNTDSVSLTAIE
+689 LNAESVELPALQ
-701 APIELVEEELV
+701 APIEDDEVEESVSED
-712 ENTSRDDDETDTDT
+712 EEDDDQ
-726 DTNSDSST
+726 
-734 GTDSDEQ
+734 G

-750 RRGRPD
+750 RRGRND
-756 ERDENITANAEE
+756 DRDENTDRTERPAAAADDKDTAQDTAEDADGDADA
-768 SSSNDDEDDDDN
+768 DDEDDDDDEA
-780 TQSADQGNGDD
+780 Q
-791 DGEDDASRK
+791 RK

-807 GGRRRSRRQ
+807 GGRRRSRRPDQ
-816 EFDAAPRVVSPNDDP
+816 ADAAPRTLSPNDDP
-831 EATEKRRS
+831 AATALRRDRPHTADDGTEQDVVIDADTADVNDDDGS
-839 RDHAASDETDIDVII
+839 ETGVN
-854 EGDSEGQEA
+854 A
-863 DAFVATGDGEEIRP
+863 
-877 ARERSTTAPAPA
+877 ARERDHTAPAPA
-889 RQRRDRRDRNKDNRR
+889 RPRRERADRGDRNENRRGRRDRRPV
-904 NNQNRD
+904 RD
-910 RSEVRNIPIQSGPAP
+910 AGDVRNIPIQSGPAP
-925 ESGDA
+925 ETSV
-930 ETHDVAAAQTTMPA
+930 ETVTAPA
-944 PALEPATTPAPA
+944 PQTEAPAEPAPTPKPTAPQAVEKVETPVVAPTPAPTPA
-956 PEAASVPT
+956 QEAKPEA
-964 ETTAREKP
+964 EKP
-972 VSENA
+972 VE
-977 QATSQPVKTEAATP
+977 TP
-991 AADVIKQ
+991 TV
-998 SAPVE
+998 
-1003 TSPAPAAEP
+1003 
-1012 TTEPAAQPEP
+1012 
-1022 QPAEAATTTNS
+1022 
-1033 SDTAQEEVKAP
+1033 
-1044 EAPAKPKP
+1044 EAPASDEAPKP
-1052 KRKGWWS
+1052 KKRGWWS
-1059 N
+1059 LGK

>member
-92 SHSHPPA
+92 SHSHAPA
-99 MRDADIVEDNIG
+99 TRDAEIVEDNIG

-118 KKDRKPVRSRSR
+118 KKDKKPVRSRSR
-130 RKPRKDDAAST
+130 RKPRKDDTAAT
-141 VAGENTDT
+141 DNNDT
-149 VTSSDHDDD
+149 VTASDNDDD
-158 GEVLENTA
+158 GEARENTA
-166 ASANSETGEEDS
+166 ASANSDTGEDDT

-191 PEDTE
+191 PEDSE
-196 NNADAAAHSD
+196 NTADTAAHSD
-206 DTNGNDDD
+206 DETGNDD
-214 NGNGNEGGSNTVA
+214 NGNNGGSNTVA

-249 ENIEDMGGDDTDEFS
+249 ENIEDMGGDDSDEFS
-264 ESIRPQMQK
+264 DSVRPQMQK

-650 ENRYGFTVMI
+650 EQRYGFTVMI

-680 AGDDDNSAV
+680 AGEDDHPAV

-712 ENTSRDDDETDTDT
+712 ENTSRDDEAETET
-726 DTNSDSST
+726 S
-734 GTDSDEQ
+734 TDSDEQ

-750 RRGRPD
+750 RRGRPED
-756 ERDENITANAEE
+756 RDENTTAENDDT
-768 SSSNDDEDDDDN
+768 SSDDDEDDDSA
-780 TQSADQGNGDD
+780 QSADQNGDD
-791 DGEDDASRK
+791 DGDDDASRK

-816 EFDAAPRVVSPNDDP
+816 EFEAAPRVVSPTDDP
-831 EATEKRRS
+831 EATEKRRN
-839 RDHAASDETDIDVII
+839 RDHSAPDGTSVDAII

-863 DAFVATGDGEEIRP
+863 DEFVATGDGDEIRP

-889 RQRRDRRDRNKDNRR
+889 RQRRDRNNRNKDNRR

-910 RSEVRNIPIQSGPAP
+910 RSEVRNIPIHSGPAP
-925 ESGDA
+925 EASGSETADA
-930 ETHDVAAAQTTMPA
+930 VAQTATPTPNTPVAAPAEQSPA
-944 PALEPATTPAPA
+944 PTTEVKASPA
-956 PEAASVPT
+956 PET
-964 ETTAREKP
+964 
-972 VSENA
+972 
-977 QATSQPVKTEAATP
+977 ATP
-991 AADVIKQ
+991 AAVESK
-998 SAPVE
+998 PVTNE
-1003 TSPAPAAEP
+1003 AVKTEVATPAAEVSEKPATSSAPNTAPAP
-1012 TTEPAAQPEP
+1012 TQPE
-1022 QPAEAATTTNS
+1022 QAAAPA
-1033 SDTAQEEVKAP
+1033 DVKAP

>member
-86 REAIAR
+86 REALTQ
-92 SHSHPPA
+92 SHT
-99 MRDADIVEDNIG
+99 RNVKDAEIVEDNVSDG
-111 GDNDDAP
+111 EDSQ
-118 KKDRKPVRSRSR
+118 KKEKKPTRSRSR
-130 RKPRKDDAAST
+130 RKPRAKDKDETVEAADADASPVEAT
-141 VAGENTDT
+141 ATADAT
-149 VTSSDHDDD
+149 TSPDSKNDATTGSD
-158 GEVLENTA
+158 
-166 ASANSETGEEDS
+166 EEDA
-178 KPRRRRMRNRRKK
+178 KPRRRRTRNRRKK
-191 PEDTE
+191 SDEVDAST
-196 NNADAAAHSD
+196 ADADAKDASPSEDNTSDANTGSDGD
-206 DTNGNDDD
+206 DTPTGGN
-214 NGNGNEGGSNTVA
+214 A
-227 TMSAEIAEI
+227 AMSAEVAELT
-236 SVDIDDTETVNDD
+236 VDIDADGSDGDTVSEINAKSD
-249 ENIEDMGGDDTDEFS
+249 EEDIEDLGGDDADEFV
-264 ESIRPQMQK
+264 ESHSRQLQK

-341 ILAELEIPG
+341 ILAELEIPD

-549 KLKEA
+549 KIKEA

-597 VGLVRSIESSALH
+597 VGLVRSIESAALH
-610 LLRVIEEEGMRRRAG
+610 LLRVLEEEGMRRRSG
-625 ALTVHVASEVAL
+625 SLTVHVASEVAL
-637 YILNRKRDSLAEI
+637 YILNRKRETLAEI
-650 ENRYGFTVMI
+650 EQRYGFTVMI

-674 RSRAPK
+674 RSRAK
-680 AGDDDNSAV
+680 KGDELEDVPAV

-701 APIELVEEELV
+701 NPID
-712 ENTSRDDDETDTDT
+712 TDDDDEEEEEAPSAKNTAQD
-726 DTNSDSST
+726 
-734 GTDSDEQ
+734 DEEQ
-741 NKRRRRRRR
+741 GGKRRRRRRR
-750 RRGRPD
+750 RRGR
-756 ERDENITANAEE
+756 
-768 SSSNDDEDDDDN
+768 NDDRDDRNDQQQEASDAEAGNDDNADQNSDNEDDDDEES
-780 TQSADQGNGDD
+780 Q
-791 DGEDDASRK
+791 RK

-816 EFDAAPRVVSPNDDP
+816 DFEAKSTRSPNDDP
-831 EATEKRRS
+831 ALTAARRN
-839 RDHAASDETDIDVII
+839 RDHEAPDGAEENTVIDA
-854 EGDSEGQEA
+854 ESEGQDA
-863 DAFVATGDGEEIRP
+863 DSFDQEGV
-877 ARERSTTAPAPA
+877 REGRSRSTTAPAPA
-889 RQRRDRRDRNKDNRR
+889 RPRRDRNDNRR
-904 NNQNRD
+904 NRRD
-910 RSEVRNIPIQSGPAP
+910 RNDRPRGKDSNNDSGDDRGDVKNIPIQSGPAP
-925 ESGDA
+925 EADA
-930 ETHDVAAAQTTMPA
+930 NSKPDATAAAPAAAPAEVAVPKEATPVPKPEEKVAPKAEKPAEKAPEPKAEAKPEPVAAEKPTPA
-944 PALEPATTPAPA
+944 SEPAPA
-956 PEAASVPT
+956 PE
-964 ETTAREKP
+964 
-972 VSENA
+972 
-977 QATSQPVKTEAATP
+977 
-991 AADVIKQ
+991 
-998 SAPVE
+998 
-1003 TSPAPAAEP
+1003 
-1012 TTEPAAQPEP
+1012 
-1022 QPAEAATTTNS
+1022 
-1033 SDTAQEEVKAP
+1033 
-1044 EAPAKPKP
+1044 PAKDKKSEPK
-1052 KRKGWWS
+1052 KRGWWS
-1059 N
+1059 LGR

>member
-18 VVINGNRLEEYDVE
+18 VVIHGNRLEEYDVE

-86 REAIAR
+86 REAIAQGHAQ
-92 SHSHPPA
+92 SNA
-99 MRDADIVEDNIG
+99 QVKDAEIVEDNIG
-111 GDNDDAP
+111 DGDDSQ
-118 KKDRKPVRSRSR
+118 KKEKKPSRSRSR
-130 RKPRKDDAAST
+130 RKPRAKDKDEASDTPNAESPEAEAST
-141 VAGENTDT
+141 DAPAQSEAATDN
-149 VTSSDHDDD
+149 TSSGD
-158 GEVLENTA
+158 
-166 ASANSETGEEDS
+166 EEDA
-178 KPRRRRMRNRRKK
+178 KPRRRRPRNRRKK
-191 PEDTE
+191 SDEVEASGSDAEE
-196 NNADAAAHSD
+196 NSSTDGNNDSGSDGD
-206 DTNGNDDD
+206 DTPTGGN
-214 NGNGNEGGSNTVA
+214 A
-227 TMSAEIAEI
+227 AMSAEVAELD
-236 SVDIDDTETVNDD
+236 VDIDADSSDEDTGNEVTSLDAESDVEED
-249 ENIEDMGGDDTDEFS
+249 IEDLGGDDSDEFV
-264 ESIRPQMQK
+264 ESHSRQLQK

-280 IKRRQILLVQVVK
+280 IKRRQIILVQVVK

-330 TNAQDRKRLKS
+330 TNAKDRKRLKS
-341 ILAELEIPG
+341 ILAELEIPD

-355 VRTAGAERTKAEIKR
+355 VRTAGSERTKAEIKR

-422 EGYRIAKD
+422 EGYRVAKD

-474 SGGYIVINPTEA
+474 SGGYLVINPTEA
-486 LVAIDVNSGRS
+486 LVAVDVNSGRS

-543 QGAVER
+543 QASVER

-597 VGLVRSIESSALH
+597 VGLVRSIESAALH
-610 LLRVIEEEGMRRRAG
+610 LLRVIEEEGMRRRSG

-637 YILNRKRDSLAEI
+637 YILNRKRDSLGEI
-650 ENRYGFTVMI
+650 ESRYGFSVMI

-674 RSRAPK
+674 RTRAK
-680 AGDDDNSAV
+680 KGDEADEAAPV

-701 APIELVEEELV
+701 NPVDTDDEDETEHNE
-712 ENTSRDDDETDTDT
+712 DDDQ
-726 DTNSDSST
+726 
-734 GTDSDEQ
+734 GG
-741 NKRRRRRRR
+741 KRRRRRRR
-750 RRGRPD
+750 RRGR
-756 ERDENITANAEE
+756 
-768 SSSNDDEDDDDN
+768 NDDRDDRNNDQQQDASGDSDDSSDNTDRNNKTDNDDDD
-780 TQSADQGNGDD
+780 DD
-791 DGEDDASRK
+791 SNRK

-816 EFDAAPRVVSPNDDP
+816 DFDGNRTRSPADDP
-831 EATEKRRS
+831 ALTAARRN
-839 RDHAASDETDIDVII
+839 RDHEAPDGTAEDTVIDAET
-854 EGDSEGQEA
+854 EGQDA
-863 DAFVATGDGEEIRP
+863 DSFEQEGVRTGRT
-877 ARERSTTAPAPA
+877 RSTTAPAPA
-889 RQRRDRRDRNKDNRR
+889 RPRRDRNDNRR
-904 NNQNRD
+904 NRRD
-910 RSEVRNIPIQSGPAP
+910 RNNRPNNQDGDKDGSNERDVKNIPIQSGPAP
-925 ESGDA
+925 EAQPETPVEAKPEAASSSASAPAEVSAPAPKEEAPKA
-930 ETHDVAAAQTTMPA
+930 ETPA
-944 PALEPATTPAPA
+944 EKPSEKPVEPKADEPKKAEPA
-956 PEAASVPT
+956 PEAT
-964 ETTAREKP
+964 
-972 VSENA
+972 
-977 QATSQPVKTEAATP
+977 
-991 AADVIKQ
+991 
-998 SAPVE
+998 
-1003 TSPAPAAEP
+1003 PAAEP
-1012 TTEPAAQPEP
+1012 AKDE
-1022 QPAEAATTTNS
+1022 
-1033 SDTAQEEVKAP
+1033 
-1044 EAPAKPKP
+1044 KPKP
-1052 KRKGWWS
+1052 KKRGWWS
-1059 N
+1059 LGR

>member
-86 REAIAR
+86 REAITRAQN
-92 SHSHPPA
+92 STQSV
-99 MRDADIVEDNIG
+99 RDAEIVEDNIG
-111 GDNDDAP
+111 GDDDDTP
-118 KKDRKPVRSRSR
+118 KKEKRQTRSRSR
-130 RKPRKDDAAST
+130 RKPRKDEASTDSADASDKPEEATDAAD
-141 VAGENTDT
+141 AA
-149 VTSSDHDDD
+149 DD
-158 GEVLENTA
+158 TA
-166 ASANSETGEEDS
+166 APENSDAAGIDNSDEDA
-178 KPRRRRMRNRRKK
+178 KPRRRRVRNRRKK
-191 PEDTE
+191 TDE
-196 NNADAAAHSD
+196 NDAGTSD
-206 DTNGNDDD
+206 ASTDASNQDDDD
-214 NGNGNEGGSNTVA
+214 NGDDGNNGGSNTVA
-227 TMSAEIAEI
+227 TMAAEIAEI
-236 SVDIDDTETVNDD
+236 SVDIDENDTETVNDD
-249 ENIEDMGGDDTDEFS
+249 ENIEDMGGDDTDDFS
-264 ESIRPQMQK
+264 DNVRPQLQK

-422 EGYRIAKD
+422 DGYRVAKD

-543 QGAVER
+543 QSAVER

-650 ENRYGFTVMI
+650 EQRYGFTVMI

-674 RSRAPK
+674 RTRAPK
-680 AGDDDNSAV
+680 AGDEEHHHTAV

-701 APIELVEEELV
+701 APIEKVEEELV
-712 ENTSRDDDETDTDT
+712 ENTSRDDDNDQ
-726 DTNSDSST
+726 NSDN
-734 GTDSDEQ
+734 DDQ

-750 RRGRPD
+750 RRGRQD
-756 ERDENITANAEE
+756 DRDDTP
-768 SSSNDDEDDDDN
+768 SSDNDDNDAANDGNQDTGSASDNGDDNDDDDE
-780 TQSADQGNGDD
+780 S
-791 DGEDDASRK
+791 SRK

-816 EFDAAPRVVSPNDDP
+816 DFETAPRVVSPADDA
-831 EATEKRRS
+831 EATEKRRA
-839 RDHAASDETDIDVII
+839 RDHTAPDGSETDLVIDA
-854 EGDSEGQEA
+854 DSEGQDA
-863 DAFVATGDGEEIRP
+863 DSFGPQEGEEGGIRA

-904 NNQNRD
+904 SRD
-910 RSEVRNIPIQSGPAP
+910 NGDRNDRGEVRNIPIQNGPAP
-925 ESGDA
+925 EATSEDEA
-930 ETHDVAAAQTTMPA
+930 NKAVATVSAPETSAAPAASAPEATFEPAATPKPDPAVAKTEASSKPVDLEADKPSPAKPATETVTAPTSSEPKPTEAAATKKPA
-944 PALEPATTPAPA
+944 EAEKTETTPA
-956 PEAASVPT
+956 
-964 ETTAREKP
+964 
-972 VSENA
+972 
-977 QATSQPVKTEAATP
+977 
-991 AADVIKQ
+991 
-998 SAPVE
+998 
-1003 TSPAPAAEP
+1003 
-1012 TTEPAAQPEP
+1012 
-1022 QPAEAATTTNS
+1022 
-1033 SDTAQEEVKAP
+1033 
-1044 EAPAKPKP
+1044 APAKPKP

>member
-86 REAIAR
+86 REALTQ
-92 SHSHPPA
+92 SHT
-99 MRDADIVEDNIG
+99 RNVKDAEIVEDNVSDG
-111 GDNDDAP
+111 EDSP
-118 KKDRKPVRSRSR
+118 KKEKKPTRSRSR
-130 RKPRKDDAAST
+130 RKPRAKDKDETVEAADGDASPVEAT
-141 VAGENTDT
+141 ATADAT
-149 VTSSDHDDD
+149 TSPDSKNDATTGSD
-158 GEVLENTA
+158 
-166 ASANSETGEEDS
+166 EEDA
-178 KPRRRRMRNRRKK
+178 KPRRRRTRNRRKK
-191 PEDTE
+191 SDEVDAST
-196 NNADAAAHSD
+196 ADADAKDASPSEDNASDANTGSDGD
-206 DTNGNDDD
+206 DTPTGGN
-214 NGNGNEGGSNTVA
+214 A
-227 TMSAEIAEI
+227 AMSAEVAELT
-236 SVDIDDTETVNDD
+236 VDIDADGSDGDTVSEINAKSD
-249 ENIEDMGGDDTDEFS
+249 EEDIEDLGGDDADEFV
-264 ESIRPQMQK
+264 ESHSRQLQK

-341 ILAELEIPG
+341 ILAELEIPD

-549 KLKEA
+549 KIKEA

-597 VGLVRSIESSALH
+597 VGLVRSIESAALH
-610 LLRVIEEEGMRRRAG
+610 LLRVLEEEGMRRRSG
-625 ALTVHVASEVAL
+625 SLTVHVASEVAL
-637 YILNRKRDSLAEI
+637 YILNRKRETLAEI
-650 ENRYGFTVMI
+650 EQRYGFTVMI

-674 RSRAPK
+674 RSRAK
-680 AGDDDNSAV
+680 KGDELEDVPAV

-701 APIELVEEELV
+701 NPVD
-712 ENTSRDDDETDTDT
+712 TDDDDEEEEEAPSAKNTAQD
-726 DTNSDSST
+726 
-734 GTDSDEQ
+734 DEEQ
-741 NKRRRRRRR
+741 GGKRRRRRRR
-750 RRGRPD
+750 RRGR
-756 ERDENITANAEE
+756 
-768 SSSNDDEDDDDN
+768 NDDRDDRNDQQQEASDAETGNDDNADQNSDNEDDDDEES
-780 TQSADQGNGDD
+780 Q
-791 DGEDDASRK
+791 RK

-816 EFDAAPRVVSPNDDP
+816 DFEAKSTRSPNDDP
-831 EATEKRRS
+831 ALTAARRN
-839 RDHAASDETDIDVII
+839 RDHEAPDGAEESTVIDA
-854 EGDSEGQEA
+854 ESEGQDA
-863 DAFVATGDGEEIRP
+863 DSFDQEGIREG
-877 ARERSTTAPAPA
+877 RSRSTTAPAPA
-889 RQRRDRRDRNKDNRR
+889 RPRRDRNDNRR
-904 NNQNRD
+904 NRRD
-910 RSEVRNIPIQSGPAP
+910 RNDRPRGKDGNNDGGNDRGDVKNIPIQSGPAP
-925 ESGDA
+925 EADA
-930 ETHDVAAAQTTMPA
+930 NSKPDATAAAPAAVSAEVAAP
-944 PALEPATTPAPA
+944 
-956 PEAASVPT
+956 
-964 ETTAREKP
+964 K
-972 VSENA
+972 
-977 QATSQPVKTEAATP
+977 AATP
-991 AADVIKQ
+991 APKPEEKV
-998 SAPVE
+998 APKAE
-1003 TSPAPAAEP
+1003 KPAEKAPEPKAEAKPEQIAAEKPTPASESAPAAEP
-1012 TTEPAAQPEP
+1012 AKDKKSEP
-1022 QPAEAATTTNS
+1022 
-1033 SDTAQEEVKAP
+1033 K
-1044 EAPAKPKP
+1044 
-1052 KRKGWWS
+1052 KRGWWS
-1059 N
+1059 LGR

>member
-86 REAIAR
+86 REALTQ
-92 SHSHPPA
+92 SHT
-99 MRDADIVEDNIG
+99 RNVKDAEIVEDNVSDG
-111 GDNDDAP
+111 EDSP
-118 KKDRKPVRSRSR
+118 KKEKKPTRSRSR
-130 RKPRKDDAAST
+130 RKPRAKDKDETVEAADGDASPVEAT
-141 VAGENTDT
+141 ATADAT
-149 VTSSDHDDD
+149 TSPDSKNDATTGSD
-158 GEVLENTA
+158 
-166 ASANSETGEEDS
+166 EEDA
-178 KPRRRRMRNRRKK
+178 KPRRRRTRNRRKK
-191 PEDTE
+191 SDEVDAST
-196 NNADAAAHSD
+196 ADADAKDASPSEDNTSDANTDSDGD
-206 DTNGNDDD
+206 DTPTGGN
-214 NGNGNEGGSNTVA
+214 A
-227 TMSAEIAEI
+227 AMSAEVAELT
-236 SVDIDDTETVNDD
+236 VDIDADGSDGDTVSEINAKSD
-249 ENIEDMGGDDTDEFS
+249 EEDIEDLGGDDADEFV
-264 ESIRPQMQK
+264 ESHSRQLQK

-341 ILAELEIPG
+341 ILAELEIPD

-549 KLKEA
+549 KIKEA

-597 VGLVRSIESSALH
+597 VGLVRSIESAALH
-610 LLRVIEEEGMRRRAG
+610 LLRVLEEEGMRRRSG
-625 ALTVHVASEVAL
+625 SLTVHVASEVAL
-637 YILNRKRDSLAEI
+637 YILNRKRETLAEI
-650 ENRYGFTVMI
+650 EQRYGFTVMI

-674 RSRAPK
+674 RSRAK
-680 AGDDDNSAV
+680 KGDELEDVPAV

-701 APIELVEEELV
+701 NPVD
-712 ENTSRDDDETDTDT
+712 TDDDDEEEEAPSAKNTAQD
-726 DTNSDSST
+726 
-734 GTDSDEQ
+734 DEEQ
-741 NKRRRRRRR
+741 GGKRRRRRRR
-750 RRGRPD
+750 RRGR
-756 ERDENITANAEE
+756 
-768 SSSNDDEDDDDN
+768 NDDRDDHNDQQQEASDAEAGNDDNADQNSDNEDDDDEES
-780 TQSADQGNGDD
+780 Q
-791 DGEDDASRK
+791 RK

-816 EFDAAPRVVSPNDDP
+816 DFEAKSTRSPNDDP
-831 EATEKRRS
+831 ALTAARRN
-839 RDHAASDETDIDVII
+839 RDHEAPDGAEENTVIDA
-854 EGDSEGQEA
+854 ESEGQDA
-863 DAFVATGDGEEIRP
+863 DSFDQDGV
-877 ARERSTTAPAPA
+877 REGRSRSTTAPAPA
-889 RQRRDRRDRNKDNRR
+889 RPRRDRNDNRR
-904 NNQNRD
+904 NRRD
-910 RSEVRNIPIQSGPAP
+910 RNDRPRGKDGNNDGGNDRGDVKNIPIQSGPAP
-925 ESGDA
+925 EADA
-930 ETHDVAAAQTTMPA
+930 NSKPDATAAAP
-944 PALEPATTPAPA
+944 
-956 PEAASVPT
+956 ASVPA
-964 ETTAREKP
+964 EVAAPK
-972 VSENA
+972 
-977 QATSQPVKTEAATP
+977 AATP
-991 AADVIKQ
+991 APKPEEKVAPKAEKPAEKAPEPKAEAKPEPV
-998 SAPVE
+998 SAEKPTPASE
-1003 TSPAPAAEP
+1003 PAPAAEP
-1012 TTEPAAQPEP
+1012 AKDKKSEP
-1022 QPAEAATTTNS
+1022 
-1033 SDTAQEEVKAP
+1033 K
-1044 EAPAKPKP
+1044 
-1052 KRKGWWS
+1052 KRGWWS
-1059 N
+1059 LGR

>member
-86 REAIAR
+86 REALAQ
-92 SHSHPPA
+92 SHT
-99 MRDADIVEDNIG
+99 RNVKDAEIVEDNVSDG
-111 GDNDDAP
+111 EDSP
-118 KKDRKPVRSRSR
+118 KKEKKPTRSRSR
-130 RKPRKDDAAST
+130 RKPRAKDKDETVEAADGDASPVEAT
-141 VAGENTDT
+141 ATADAT
-149 VTSSDHDDD
+149 TSPDSKNDATTGSD
-158 GEVLENTA
+158 
-166 ASANSETGEEDS
+166 EEDA
-178 KPRRRRMRNRRKK
+178 KPRRRRTRNRRKK
-191 PEDTE
+191 SDEVDAST
-196 NNADAAAHSD
+196 ADADAKDASPSEDNTSDANTGSDGD
-206 DTNGNDDD
+206 DTPTGGN
-214 NGNGNEGGSNTVA
+214 A
-227 TMSAEIAEI
+227 AMSAEVAELT
-236 SVDIDDTETVNDD
+236 VDIDADGSDGDTVSEINAKSD
-249 ENIEDMGGDDTDEFS
+249 EEDIEDLGGDDADEFV
-264 ESIRPQMQK
+264 ESHSRQLQK

-341 ILAELEIPG
+341 ILAELEIPD

-549 KLKEA
+549 KIKEA

-597 VGLVRSIESSALH
+597 VGLVRSIESAALH
-610 LLRVIEEEGMRRRAG
+610 LLRVLEEEGMRRRSG
-625 ALTVHVASEVAL
+625 SLTVHVASEVAL
-637 YILNRKRDSLAEI
+637 YILNRKRETLAEI
-650 ENRYGFTVMI
+650 EQRYGFTVMI

-674 RSRAPK
+674 RSRAK
-680 AGDDDNSAV
+680 KGDELEDVPAV

-701 APIELVEEELV
+701 NPVD
-712 ENTSRDDDETDTDT
+712 TDDDDEEEEEAPSAKNTAQD
-726 DTNSDSST
+726 
-734 GTDSDEQ
+734 DEEQ
-741 NKRRRRRRR
+741 GGKRRRRRRR
-750 RRGRPD
+750 RRGR
-756 ERDENITANAEE
+756 
-768 SSSNDDEDDDDN
+768 NDDRDDRNDQQQEASDAEAGNDDNADQNSDNEDDDDEES
-780 TQSADQGNGDD
+780 Q
-791 DGEDDASRK
+791 RK

-816 EFDAAPRVVSPNDDP
+816 DFEAKSTRSPNDDP
-831 EATEKRRS
+831 ALTAARRN
-839 RDHAASDETDIDVII
+839 RDHEAPDGAEESTVIDA
-854 EGDSEGQEA
+854 ESEGQDA
-863 DAFVATGDGEEIRP
+863 DSFDQEGV
-877 ARERSTTAPAPA
+877 REGRSRSTTAPAPA
-889 RQRRDRRDRNKDNRR
+889 RPRRDRNDNRR
-904 NNQNRD
+904 NRRD
-910 RSEVRNIPIQSGPAP
+910 RNDRPRGKDSNNDGGNDRGDVKNIPIQSGPAP
-925 ESGDA
+925 EADA
-930 ETHDVAAAQTTMPA
+930 NSKPDATAAAPAAAPAEVAAP
-944 PALEPATTPAPA
+944 
-956 PEAASVPT
+956 
-964 ETTAREKP
+964 K
-972 VSENA
+972 
-977 QATSQPVKTEAATP
+977 AATP
-991 AADVIKQ
+991 APKPEEKV
-998 SAPVE
+998 APKAEKPAEKAPEPKAEAKPEQVAAE
-1003 TSPAPAAEP
+1003 KPTPASEPAPAAEP
-1012 TTEPAAQPEP
+1012 AKDKKSEP
-1022 QPAEAATTTNS
+1022 
-1033 SDTAQEEVKAP
+1033 K
-1044 EAPAKPKP
+1044 
-1052 KRKGWWS
+1052 KRGWWS
-1059 N
+1059 LGR

>member
-86 REAIAR
+86 REALSQGGAQVK
-92 SHSHPPA
+92 
-99 MRDADIVEDNIG
+99 DAEIVEDNIG
-111 GDNDDAP
+111 ETDDSP
-118 KKDRKPVRSRSR
+118 KKEKKSTRSRSR
-130 RKPRKDDAAST
+130 RKPRAKDKDETQDASESDATDGETVVDADAANPSDGASDGA
-141 VAGENTDT
+141 V
-149 VTSSDHDDD
+149 SSD
-158 GEVLENTA
+158 EE
-166 ASANSETGEEDS
+166 ET
-178 KPRRRRMRNRRKK
+178 KPRRRRTRNRRKK
-191 PEDTE
+191 SDDADAQASDASSDEAASGDA
-196 NNADAAAHSD
+196 NADADGGS
-206 DTNGNDDD
+206 DDD
-214 NGNGNEGGSNTVA
+214 NSPSGGNA
-227 TMSAEIAEI
+227 AMSADVAEL
-236 SVDIDDTETVNDD
+236 SVDVDADGDDSEEDAPSADAGTE
-249 ENIEDMGGDDTDEFS
+249 EEEIEDLGGDDTDEFV
-264 ESIRPQMQK
+264 ESHSRQLQK

-280 IKRRQILLVQVVK
+280 IKRRQIILVQVVK

-330 TNAQDRKRLKS
+330 TNAKDRKRLKS
-341 ILAELEIPG
+341 ILAELEIPD

-422 EGYRIAKD
+422 DGYRVAKD

-543 QGAVER
+543 QASVER

-587 AFEVCTHCRG
+587 AFEVCSHCRG
-597 VGLVRSIESSALH
+597 VGLVRSIESAALH
-610 LLRVIEEEGMRRRAG
+610 LLRVIEEEGMRRRSG

-650 ENRYGFTVMI
+650 EQRYGFTVMI

-674 RSRAPK
+674 RTRAK
-680 AGDDDNSAV
+680 KGDEQEEAAPV

-701 APIELVEEELV
+701 SPVEADDEEEETV
-712 ENTSRDDDETDTDT
+712 RGDDDDQ
-726 DTNSDSST
+726 
-734 GTDSDEQ
+734 GG
-741 NKRRRRRRR
+741 KRRRRRRR
-750 RRGRPD
+750 RRGRND
-756 ERDENITANAEE
+756 DRDDRTENQQDAADSDTEDADGSDRNG
-768 SSSNDDEDDDDN
+768 SDDDDEDSN
-780 TQSADQGNGDD
+780 
-791 DGEDDASRK
+791 RK

-816 EFDAAPRVVSPNDDP
+816 DFDGNRTRSPNDDP
-831 EATEKRRS
+831 ALTAARRN
-839 RDHAASDETDIDVII
+839 RDHEAPDGSEENTVIDA
-854 EGDSEGQEA
+854 ESEGQDA
-863 DAFVATGDGEEIRP
+863 DSFDQEGVRAGRT
-877 ARERSTTAPAPA
+877 RSTTAPAPA
-889 RQRRDRRDRNKDNRR
+889 RPRRDRNDNRR
-904 NNQNRD
+904 NRRD
-910 RSEVRNIPIQSGPAP
+910 RNSRPERGEGSNERGDVKNIPIQSGPAP
-925 ESGDA
+925 EAVA
-930 ETHDVAAAQTTMPA
+930 ESKPDVAAAPASAPAEVTAPAPKSEAPKVEAPAEKPAAPKPVEPAKTEAPAPA
-944 PALEPATTPAPA
+944 PALA
-956 PEAASVPT
+956 PEA
-964 ETTAREKP
+964 
-972 VSENA
+972 
-977 QATSQPVKTEAATP
+977 
-991 AADVIKQ
+991 
-998 SAPVE
+998 
-1003 TSPAPAAEP
+1003 APAAEP
-1012 TTEPAAQPEP
+1012 AKDE
-1022 QPAEAATTTNS
+1022 
-1033 SDTAQEEVKAP
+1033 
-1044 EAPAKPKP
+1044 KPKP
-1052 KRKGWWS
+1052 KKRGWWS
-1059 N
+1059 LGR

>member
-86 REAIAR
+86 REALTQ
-92 SHSHPPA
+92 SHT
-99 MRDADIVEDNIG
+99 RNVKDAEIVEDNLSDG
-111 GDNDDAP
+111 EDSP
-118 KKDRKPVRSRSR
+118 KKEKKPTRSRSR
-130 RKPRKDDAAST
+130 RKPRAKDKDETVEAADGDASPVEATATADATTSPDSKNDAT
-141 VAGENTDT
+141 
-149 VTSSDHDDD
+149 TSSD
-158 GEVLENTA
+158 
-166 ASANSETGEEDS
+166 EEDA
-178 KPRRRRMRNRRKK
+178 KPRRRRTRNRRKK
-191 PEDTE
+191 SDEVDAST
-196 NNADAAAHSD
+196 ADADAKDASPSEDNTSDANTGSDGD
-206 DTNGNDDD
+206 DTPTGGN
-214 NGNGNEGGSNTVA
+214 A
-227 TMSAEIAEI
+227 AMSAEVAELT
-236 SVDIDDTETVNDD
+236 VDIDSDGSDGDTVSEINAKSD
-249 ENIEDMGGDDTDEFS
+249 EEDIEDLGGDDADEFV
-264 ESIRPQMQK
+264 ESHSRQLQK

-341 ILAELEIPG
+341 ILAELEIPD

-549 KLKEA
+549 KIKEA

-597 VGLVRSIESSALH
+597 VGLVRSIESAALH
-610 LLRVIEEEGMRRRAG
+610 LLRVLEEEGMRRRSG
-625 ALTVHVASEVAL
+625 SLTVHVASEVAL
-637 YILNRKRDSLAEI
+637 YILNRKRETLAEI
-650 ENRYGFTVMI
+650 EQRYGFTVMI

-674 RSRAPK
+674 RSRAK
-680 AGDDDNSAV
+680 KGDELEDVPAV

-701 APIELVEEELV
+701 NPVD
-712 ENTSRDDDETDTDT
+712 TDDDDEEEEEAPSAKNTAQD
-726 DTNSDSST
+726 
-734 GTDSDEQ
+734 DEEQ
-741 NKRRRRRRR
+741 GGKRRRRRRR
-750 RRGRPD
+750 RRGR
-756 ERDENITANAEE
+756 
-768 SSSNDDEDDDDN
+768 NDDRDDRNDQQQEASDAEAGNDDNADQNSDNEDDDDEES
-780 TQSADQGNGDD
+780 Q
-791 DGEDDASRK
+791 RK

-816 EFDAAPRVVSPNDDP
+816 DFEAKSTRSPNDDP
-831 EATEKRRS
+831 ALTAARRN
-839 RDHAASDETDIDVII
+839 RDHEAPDGAEESTVIDA
-854 EGDSEGQEA
+854 ESEGQDA
-863 DAFVATGDGEEIRP
+863 DSFDQEGV
-877 ARERSTTAPAPA
+877 REGRSRSTTAPAPA
-889 RQRRDRRDRNKDNRR
+889 RPRRDRNDNRR
-904 NNQNRD
+904 NRRD
-910 RSEVRNIPIQSGPAP
+910 RNDRPRGKDSNNDGGNDRGDVKNIPIQSGPAP
-925 ESGDA
+925 EADA
-930 ETHDVAAAQTTMPA
+930 NSKPDATAAAPASAPAEVAAP
-944 PALEPATTPAPA
+944 
-956 PEAASVPT
+956 
-964 ETTAREKP
+964 K
-972 VSENA
+972 
-977 QATSQPVKTEAATP
+977 AATP
-991 AADVIKQ
+991 ASKPEEKVAPKAEKSAEKAPEPKAEAKPEPIAAEK
-998 SAPVE
+998 SAPASE
-1003 TSPAPAAEP
+1003 PAPAAEP
-1012 TTEPAAQPEP
+1012 AKDKKSEP
-1022 QPAEAATTTNS
+1022 
-1033 SDTAQEEVKAP
+1033 K
-1044 EAPAKPKP
+1044 
-1052 KRKGWWS
+1052 KRGWWS
-1059 N
+1059 LGR